1 MGSKN
6 ITGRSYVK
14 ADHDFW
20 ADMSFSVWEES
31 TSVENNTSRI
41 KYEFYASQR
50 TGFSFTGTTRNPA
63 GRVVVN
69 INGRDVDSANI
80 GLMSYGTGSCGKTGY
95 VNVPHNADGTKEM
108 SFSIRMDEVTGNY
121 SGDTWKYGSASV
133 SSTLWL
139 ASIPRASSISV
150 TSGSGT
156 KPGAGS
162 INLSI
167 SRASSSF
174 THTVIWEFSGLTGT
188 VGTGIGTSC
197 SFSVPLSFIEKHPS
211 SDNGIR
217 FVCKTYNNGTEIGSS
232 SCAAT
237 IGHYL
242 PSSISNY
249 TSNIICNG
257 TNTIDVTI
265 SRGHSSFV
273 HDVEWI
279 FGSHKYKKTNQG
291 TSSSYAPPTS
301 WLDAIPSA
309 NSGIG
314 SVVVTTYYK
323 TTKIGSVTSP
333 NFTLNVPDYTPT
345 LGSVTVDKIQPDS
358 MNTWDIFVQN
368 KSNAKFTFNNA
379 ATSYYATIKQYTI
392 EIDGVTISSDTNIV
406 RTKRLP
412 TAGTVNY
419 TAKIYDSRNRS
430 FSLTGSIEVQA
441 LVIPKLISE
450 DISRYNGTAKDDDGE
465 QLYFNVSF
473 SYESYNNLN
482 STTNKIYIRP
492 SVATDYTEYGTF
504 QNGTT
509 LIISDYT
516 FSMTESYDIK
526 IVVIDTLGNKL
537 EHIFNLSVSYA
548 IIDISNTGNGI
559 GLLTMSKMDGYIEL
573 GGKVY
578 AYDDI
583 IGKTSLKIN
592 SNQSTFIS
600 VSVKDSKTPMFESGS
615 MGNFMQTLTLTNDYA
630 SWFNNKALNT
640 SYIKLSQD
648 GSDSSITVGNSSS
661 FSELSPTKLQTGYI
675 IADSCDSENGAILS
689 TNADNE
695 GWKCVRLYRNG
706 YKVLYGI
713 SAGHNPAIE
722 KYTPTGTTWE
732 SRLELKHDCLQYY
745 TVANPSNPNNKV
757 RLDVTVADADN
768 HGGIRI
774 GQHTN
779 YLKWLRNSE
788 EIQVRNDADNAYS
801 KITASA
807 FVNGSKK
814 KFKENIEDVNDD
826 IINNIVM
833 DNDIKKYNLISEREE
848 IERIEQEAEE
858 QGIILDLDQLR
869 INEKAGLILEDLTD
883 EAKQMLNPERTEGI
897 DIYAMISL
905 LWRHNQIQQN
915 KIDCLEAKLDMLSYQ
930 INNI

>member
-6 ITGRSYVK
+6 ISGRSYVK

-69 INGRDVDSANI
+69 INGSDVDSANI
-80 GLMSYGTGSCGKTGY
+80 GFISYGTGSCGKTGY

-121 SGDTWKYGSASV
+121 SGDTWKYGAASV

-139 ASIPRASSISV
+139 ATIPRASSISV

-174 THTVIWEFSGLTGT
+174 THTVTWEFCGSTGT

-197 SFSVPLSFIEKHPS
+197 SFSVPLDFIEKMPS

-257 TNTIDVTI
+257 TNAIDVTI

-301 WLDAIPSA
+301 WLDVISSA

-358 MNTWDIFVQN
+358 MSTWDIFVQN

-379 ATSYYATIKQYTI
+379 TSSYYATIKLYSI
-392 EIDGVTISSDTNIV
+392 EIDGMTISSDTNIV

-412 TAGTVNY
+412 TAGTIKY
-419 TAKIYDSRNRS
+419 TAKIYDSRNRYV
-430 FSLTGSIEVQA
+430 SLTGSIEVQA
-441 LVIPKLISE
+441 LVIPKLVSE

-492 SVATDYTEYGTF
+492 SVATNFTEYGTF

-516 FSMTESYDIK
+516 FSMIESYDIK

-559 GLLTMSKMDGYIEL
+559 GLLTMSKIEGSIEL
-573 GGKVY
+573 GGKLY
-578 AYDDI
+578 AYEDM
-583 IGKTSLKIN
+583 IGEKSIKIQPDKN
-592 SNQSTFIS
+592 SKI
-600 VSVKDSKTPMFESGS
+600 PMFESS
-615 MGNFMQTLTLTNDYA
+615 SIGNFMQSLILANDYT
-630 SWFNNKALNT
+630 SWSTGKSIGGT
-640 SYIKLSQD
+640 YIKLWQN
-648 GSDSSITVGNSSS
+648 GTVSSITVGNNSSNS
-661 FSELSPTKLQTGYI
+661 KLMPTNLQTGYVI
-675 IADSCDSENGAILS
+675 TNTSSRSDGAIIS
-689 TNADNE
+689 NNEDNTN
-695 GWKCVRLYRNG
+695 WTCFRLYRNQSQALFGINGGNPTIERWKPNENRFNTKIELLENDFQYISSNG
-706 YKVLYGI
+706 YAAVIKVND
-713 SAGHNPAIE
+713 S
-722 KYTPTGTTWE
+722 
-732 SRLELKHDCLQYY
+732 
-745 TVANPSNPNNKV
+745 
-757 RLDVTVADADN
+757 DN
-768 HGGIRI
+768 HGGIKI
-774 GQHTN
+774 GNSTA
-779 YLKWLRNSE
+779 YLKWLRNIE
-788 EIQVRNDADNAYS
+788 QIQVRNNADNAYVS
-801 KITASA
+801 IAA
-807 FVNGSKK
+807 GGFVNGSKK
-814 KFKENIEDVNDD
+814 KFKENIEDIDD
-826 IINNIVM
+826 TIINSIVM

-848 IERIEQEAEE
+848 VERIEKEAEDK
-858 QGIILDLDQLR
+858 GIILDPDQLR
-869 INEKAGLILEDLTD
+869 VSEKAGLMLEDLTV
-883 EAKQMLNPERTEGI
+883 EANNILHPERTEGI
-897 DIYAMISL
+897 DMYAMISL

-915 KIDCLEAKLDMLSYQ
+915 KIDCLEAKLDMITYQ
-930 INNI
+930 INNM

>member
-6 ITGRSYVK
+6 ISGRSYVK

-69 INGRDVDSANI
+69 INGSDVDSANI
-80 GLMSYGTGSCGKTGY
+80 GFISYGTGECYKQGY

-121 SGDTWKYGSASV
+121 SGDTWKYGAASV

-139 ASIPRASSISV
+139 ATIPRASSISV

-167 SRASSSF
+167 SRASSAF
-174 THTVIWEFSGLTGT
+174 THTVTWSYHDLTGT
-188 VGTGIGTSC
+188 VGTGIGTGATWD
-197 SFSVPLSFIEKHPS
+197 VPLSFIEKSPS
-211 SDNGIR
+211 ADSWIT
-217 FVCKTYNNGTEIGSS
+217 FVCKTYSNGTEIGSS
-232 SCAAT
+232 SCTAN

-257 TNTIDVTI
+257 TNAIDVTI

-273 HDVEWI
+273 HDVEWV

-301 WLDAIPSA
+301 WLDVISSA

-345 LGSVTVDKIQPDS
+345 LESVTVDKLQPDS
-358 MNTWDIFVQN
+358 MSTWGIFVQN

-379 ATSYYATIKQYTI
+379 TSSYYATIKLYSI
-392 EIDGVTISSDTNIV
+392 EIDGMTISSDTNIV
-406 RTKRLP
+406 QTKRLP
-412 TAGTVNY
+412 TAGTIKY
-419 TAKIYDSRNRS
+419 TAKIYDSRNRYV
-430 FSLTGSIEVQA
+430 SLTGSIEVQA
-441 LVIPKLISE
+441 LVIPKIVSE

-492 SVATDYTEYGTF
+492 SVATNFTEYGTF

-516 FSMTESYDIK
+516 FSMIESYDIK

-559 GLLTMSKMDGYIEL
+559 GLLTMSKIEGSIEL
-573 GGKVY
+573 GGNLY
-578 AYDDI
+578 AYEDI
-583 IGKTSLKIN
+583 IGEKSIKIQPDKN
-592 SNQSTFIS
+592 I
-600 VSVKDSKTPMFESGS
+600 KTPMFESS
-615 MGNFMQTLTLTNDYA
+615 SIGNFMQSLTLANDYT
-630 SWFNNKALNT
+630 SWSTGKSIGGT
-640 SYIKLSQD
+640 YIKLWQN
-648 GSDSSITVGNSSS
+648 GTVSSITVGNNSSNS
-661 FSELSPTKLQTGYI
+661 KLMPTNLQTGYVTTI
-675 IADSCDSENGAILS
+675 SSSRSDGAIIS
-689 TNADNE
+689 NNKDNKN
-695 GWKCVRLYRNG
+695 WTCFRLYRNG
-706 YKVLYGI
+706 SQALFGI
-713 SAGHNPAIE
+713 NDGNPTVEKWKPNANGFDTKIELLENDLQFISSKGYSAVIKIND
-722 KYTPTGTTWE
+722 
-732 SRLELKHDCLQYY
+732 S
-745 TVANPSNPNNKV
+745 
-757 RLDVTVADADN
+757 DN
-768 HGGIRI
+768 HGGIKI
-774 GQHTN
+774 GNSTA
-779 YLKWLRNSE
+779 YLKWLRNIE
-788 EIQVRNDADNAYS
+788 QIQVRNNADNAYVS
-801 KITASA
+801 IAA
-807 FVNGSKK
+807 GGFVNGSKK
-814 KFKENIEDVNDD
+814 KFKENIEDIDD
-826 IINNIVM
+826 AIINNIIM

-848 IERIEQEAEE
+848 VERIEKEAEDK
-858 QGIILDLDQLR
+858 GIILDPDQLR
-869 INEKAGLILEDLTD
+869 VSEKAGLMLEDLTV
-883 EAKQMLNPERTEGI
+883 EANNILHPERTEGI
-897 DIYAMISL
+897 DMYAMISL

-915 KIDCLEAKLDMLSYQ
+915 KINCLEAKLDMLSYQ
-930 INNI
+930 INIL

>member
-6 ITGRSYVK
+6 ISGRSYVK

-63 GRVVVN
+63 GRIVVN
-69 INGRDVDSANI
+69 INGKDVDSADI
-80 GLMSYGTGSCGKTGY
+80 GFISYGTGSCGKTGY

-121 SGDTWKYGSASV
+121 SGDTWKYGAASV

-139 ASIPRASSISV
+139 ATIPRASSISV

-174 THTVIWEFSGLTGT
+174 THTVTWEFSGLTGT

-197 SFSVPLSFIEKHPS
+197 SFSVPLSFIEKQPS

-237 IGHYL
+237 IGHYS

-279 FGSHKYKKTNQG
+279 FGSHKYKKTNQE

-301 WLDAIPSA
+301 WLDVISSA

-345 LGSVTVDKIQPDS
+345 LGSVTVDKIQPDG
-358 MNTWDIFVQN
+358 MNAWDIFVQN

-379 ATSYYATIKQYTI
+379 TSSYYATIKQYSI
-392 EIDGVTISSDTNIV
+392 EIDGMTISSDTNIV
-406 RTKRLP
+406 QTKRLP
-412 TAGTVNY
+412 TAGTIKY

-441 LVIPKLISE
+441 LVIPKLVSE

-473 SYESYNNLN
+473 SYETYNNLN

-492 SVATDYTEYGTF
+492 SVATNFTEYGTF

-516 FSMTESYDIK
+516 FSMIESYDIK

-559 GLLTMSKMDGYIEL
+559 GLLTMSKIEGSIEL
-573 GGKVY
+573 GGKLY
-578 AYDDI
+578 AYEDM
-583 IGKTSLKIN
+583 IGEKSIKIQPDKN
-592 SNQSTFIS
+592 SKI
-600 VSVKDSKTPMFESGS
+600 PMFESS
-615 MGNFMQTLTLTNDYA
+615 SIGNFMQSLTLANDYT
-630 SWFNNKALNT
+630 SWSTGKSIGGT
-640 SYIKLSQD
+640 YIKLWQN
-648 GSDSSITVGNSSS
+648 GTVSSITVGNNSSNS
-661 FSELSPTKLQTGYI
+661 KLMPTNLQTGYVMTNTSSRS
-675 IADSCDSENGAILS
+675 DGAIIS
-689 TNADNE
+689 NNKDNTN
-695 GWKCVRLYRNG
+695 WTCFRLYRNQSQA
-706 YKVLYGI
+706 LFGI
-713 SAGHNPAIE
+713 NDGNPTIE
-722 KYTPTGTTWE
+722 RWKPNETRFNTKIE
-732 SRLELKHDCLQYY
+732 LLENNLQYIS
-745 TVANPSNPNNKV
+745 SNGYAAVIKV
-757 RLDVTVADADN
+757 NDSDN
-768 HGGIRI
+768 HGGIKI
-774 GQHTN
+774 GNSTA
-779 YLKWLRNSE
+779 YLKWLRNIE
-788 EIQVRNDADNAYS
+788 QIQVRNNADNAYVS
-801 KITASA
+801 IAA
-807 FVNGSKK
+807 GGFVNGSKK
-814 KFKENIEDVNDD
+814 KFKENIEDIDD
-826 IINNIVM
+826 AIINNIVM

-848 IERIEQEAEE
+848 IERIEKEAEDK
-858 QGIILDLDQLR
+858 GIILDPDQLR
-869 INEKAGLILEDLTD
+869 VSEKAGLMLEDLTV
-883 EAKQMLNPERTEGI
+883 EANNILHPERTEGI
-897 DIYAMISL
+897 DMYAMISL

-930 INNI
+930 INNL

>member
-6 ITGRSYVK
+6 ISGRSYVK

-69 INGRDVDSANI
+69 INGSDVDSANI
-80 GLMSYGTGSCGKTGY
+80 GFISYGTGECYKQGY
-95 VNVPHNADGTKEM
+95 VTVPHNSDGTKEM

-121 SGDTWKYGSASV
+121 SGDTWKYGAASV

-139 ASIPRASSISV
+139 ATIPRASSISV

-167 SRASSSF
+167 SRASSAF
-174 THTVIWEFSGLTGT
+174 THTVTWSYHDLTGT
-188 VGTGIGTSC
+188 VGTGIGTSATWD
-197 SFSVPLSFIEKHPS
+197 VPLSFIEKSPS
-211 SDNGIR
+211 ADSWIT
-217 FVCKTYNNGTEIGSS
+217 FVCKTYSNGTEIGSS
-232 SCAAT
+232 SCTAN

-257 TNTIDVTI
+257 TNAIDVTI

-273 HDVEWI
+273 HDVEWV

-301 WLDAIPSA
+301 WLDVISSA

-345 LGSVTVDKIQPDS
+345 LESVTVDKLQPDS
-358 MNTWDIFVQN
+358 MSTWGIFVQN

-379 ATSYYATIKQYTI
+379 TSSYYATIKLYSI
-392 EIDGVTISSDTNIV
+392 EIDGMTISSDTNIV
-406 RTKRLP
+406 QTKRLP
-412 TAGTVNY
+412 TAGTIKY
-419 TAKIYDSRNRS
+419 TAKIYDSRNRYV
-430 FSLTGSIEVQA
+430 SLTGSIEVQA
-441 LVIPKLISE
+441 LVIPKLVSE

-492 SVATDYTEYGTF
+492 SVATNFTEYGTF

-516 FSMTESYDIK
+516 FSMIESYDIK

-559 GLLTMSKMDGYIEL
+559 GLLTMSKIDGSIEL
-573 GGKVY
+573 GGKLY
-578 AYDDI
+578 AYEDI
-583 IGKTSLKIN
+583 IGETSIKIQPDKN
-592 SNQSTFIS
+592 I
-600 VSVKDSKTPMFESGS
+600 KMPMFESS
-615 MGNFMQTLTLTNDYA
+615 SIGNFMQSLTLANDYT
-630 SWFNNKALNT
+630 SWSTGKSIGGT
-640 SYIKLSQD
+640 YIKLWQN
-648 GSDSSITVGNSSS
+648 GTVSSITVGNNSSNS
-661 FSELSPTKLQTGYI
+661 KLMPTNLQTGYVMTNTSSRS
-675 IADSCDSENGAILS
+675 DGAIIS
-689 TNADNE
+689 NNKDNKN
-695 GWKCVRLYRNG
+695 WTCFRLYRNG
-706 YKVLYGI
+706 SQALFGI
-713 SAGHNPAIE
+713 NEGNPTVEKWKPNANGFDTKIELLENDLQFISSKGYSAVIKIND
-722 KYTPTGTTWE
+722 
-732 SRLELKHDCLQYY
+732 S
-745 TVANPSNPNNKV
+745 
-757 RLDVTVADADN
+757 DN
-768 HGGIRI
+768 HGGIKI
-774 GQHTN
+774 GNSTA
-779 YLKWLRNSE
+779 YLKWLRNIE
-788 EIQVRNDADNAYS
+788 QIQVRNNADNAYVS
-801 KITASA
+801 IAA
-807 FVNGSKK
+807 GGFVNGSKK
-814 KFKENIEDVNDD
+814 KFKENIEDIDD
-826 IINNIVM
+826 AIINNIVM

-848 IERIEQEAEE
+848 VERIEKEAEDK
-858 QGIILDLDQLR
+858 GIILDPDQLKVS
-869 INEKAGLILEDLTD
+869 EKAGLMLEDLTV
-883 EAKQMLNPERTEGI
+883 EANNILHPERTEGI
-897 DIYAMISL
+897 DMYAMISL

-930 INNI
+930 INNL

>member
-6 ITGRSYVK
+6 ISGRSYVK

-69 INGRDVDSANI
+69 INGKDVDSADI
-80 GLMSYGTGSCGKTGY
+80 GFISYGTGSCGKTGY

-121 SGDTWKYGSASV
+121 SGDTWKYGAASV

-139 ASIPRASSISV
+139 ATIPRASSISV

-174 THTVIWEFSGLTGT
+174 THTVTWEFCGSTGT

-197 SFSVPLSFIEKHPS
+197 SFSVPLDFIEKMPS

-257 TNTIDVTI
+257 TNTIDITI

-273 HDVEWI
+273 HDVEWV

-301 WLDAIPSA
+301 WLDVISSA

-345 LGSVTVDKIQPDS
+345 LESITVDKLQPDS
-358 MNTWDIFVQN
+358 MSTWDIFVQN

-379 ATSYYATIKQYTI
+379 ASSYYATIKQYSI
-392 EIDGVTISSDTNIV
+392 EIDGMTISSDTNIV
-406 RTKRLP
+406 QTKRLP
-412 TAGTVNY
+412 TAGTIKY
-419 TAKIYDSRNRS
+419 TAKIYDSRNRYV
-430 FSLTGSIEVQA
+430 SLTGSIEVRA
-441 LVIPKLISE
+441 LVIPKLVSE

-482 STTNKIYIRP
+482 STINKIYIRP
-492 SVATDYTEYGTF
+492 SVATNFTEYGTF

-516 FSMTESYDIK
+516 FSMIESYDIK

-559 GLLTMSKMDGYIEL
+559 GLLTMSKIEGSIEL
-573 GGKVY
+573 GGKLY
-578 AYDDI
+578 AYEDI
-583 IGKTSLKIN
+583 IGETSIKIQPDKN
-592 SNQSTFIS
+592 I
-600 VSVKDSKTPMFESGS
+600 KMPMFESS
-615 MGNFMQTLTLTNDYA
+615 SIGNFMQSLTLANDYA
-630 SWFNNKALNT
+630 SWSTGKSIGGT
-640 SYIKLSQD
+640 YIKLWQN
-648 GSDSSITVGNSSS
+648 GTVSSITVGNNSSNS
-661 FSELSPTKLQTGYI
+661 KLMPTNLQTGYVMTNTSSRS
-675 IADSCDSENGAILS
+675 DGAIIS
-689 TNADNE
+689 NNKDNTN
-695 GWKCVRLYRNG
+695 WTCFRLYRNG
-706 YKVLYGI
+706 SQALFGI
-713 SAGHNPAIE
+713 NDGNPTIE
-722 KYTPTGTTWE
+722 RWKPNENRFNTKIE
-732 SRLELKHDCLQYY
+732 LLENNLQYIS
-745 TVANPSNPNNKV
+745 SNGYAAVIKV
-757 RLDVTVADADN
+757 NDSDN
-768 HGGIRI
+768 HGGIKI
-774 GQHTN
+774 GNSTA
-779 YLKWLRNSE
+779 YLKWLRNIE
-788 EIQVRNDADNAYS
+788 QIQVRNNADNAYVS
-801 KITASA
+801 IAA
-807 FVNGSKK
+807 GGFVNGSKK
-814 KFKENIEDVNDD
+814 KFKENIEDIDD
-826 IINNIVM
+826 TIINNIVM

-848 IERIEQEAEE
+848 VERIEKEAEDK
-858 QGIILDLDQLR
+858 GIILDPDQLR
-869 INEKAGLILEDLTD
+869 VSEKAGLMLEDLTV
-883 EAKQMLNPERTEGI
+883 EANNILHPERTEGI
-897 DIYAMISL
+897 DMYAMISL

-930 INNI
+930 INNL

>member
-6 ITGRSYVK
+6 ISGRSYVK

-20 ADMSFSVWEES
+20 ADLSFSVYEES
-31 TSVENNTSRI
+31 TSTENNTSRV
-41 KYEFYASQR
+41 KYEFYACQR

-69 INGRDVDSANI
+69 INGSDVDSANI
-80 GLMSYGTGSCGKTGY
+80 GLINYGTGECYKQGY
-95 VNVPHNADGTKEM
+95 VTVPHNSDGTKEM
-108 SFSIRMDEVTGNY
+108 SFSIRMDEVAGNF
-121 SGDTWKYGSASV
+121 SGDTWKYGATSV

-156 KPGAGS
+156 KPGGGS
-162 INLSI
+162 IKLSI
-167 SRASSSF
+167 SRASSAF
-174 THTVIWEFSGLTGT
+174 THTVTWSYHDLTGT
-188 VGTGIGTSC
+188 VGTGIGTSATWD
-197 SFSVPLSFIEKHPS
+197 VPLSFIEKSPS
-211 SDNGIR
+211 ADTWMT
-217 FVCKTYNNGTEIGSS
+217 FVCKTYSNGTEIGSS
-232 SCAAT
+232 SCTAN
-237 IGHYL
+237 IGHYQ

-273 HDVEWI
+273 HDVEWV

-379 ATSYYATIKQYTI
+379 ATSYYATIKLYSI
-392 EIDGVTISSDTNIV
+392 EIDGMTISSDTNIV
-406 RTKRLP
+406 QTKRLP
-412 TAGTVNY
+412 TAGTIKY
-419 TAKIYDSRNRS
+419 TAKIYDSRNRYV
-430 FSLTGSIEVQA
+430 SLTGSIEVQA
-441 LVIPKLISE
+441 LVIPKLVSE

-492 SVATDYTEYGTF
+492 SVATNFTEYGTF

-516 FSMTESYDIK
+516 FSMIESYDIK
-526 IVVIDTLGNKL
+526 IVIIDTLGNKL

-559 GLLTMSKMDGYIEL
+559 GLLTMSKIEGSIEL
-573 GGKVY
+573 GGKLY
-578 AYDDI
+578 AYEDM
-583 IGKTSLKIN
+583 IGEKSIKIQPDKN
-592 SNQSTFIS
+592 SKI
-600 VSVKDSKTPMFESGS
+600 PMFESS
-615 MGNFMQTLTLTNDYA
+615 SIGNFMQSLTLANDYT
-630 SWFNNKALNT
+630 SWSTGKSIGGT
-640 SYIKLSQD
+640 YIKLWQN
-648 GSDSSITVGNSSS
+648 GTVSSITVGNNSSNS
-661 FSELSPTKLQTGYI
+661 KLMPTNLQTGYVTTI
-675 IADSCDSENGAILS
+675 SSSRSDGAIIS
-689 TNADNE
+689 NNKDNKN
-695 GWKCVRLYRNG
+695 WTCFRLYRNG
-706 YKVLYGI
+706 SQALFGI
-713 SAGHNPAIE
+713 NEGNPTIE
-722 KYTPTGTTWE
+722 KWKPNENHFNTKIE
-732 SRLELKHDCLQYY
+732 LLENDFQYISSKGY
-745 TVANPSNPNNKV
+745 AAVIKV
-757 RLDVTVADADN
+757 NDSDN
-768 HGGIRI
+768 HGGIKI
-774 GQHTN
+774 GNSTA
-779 YLKWLRNSE
+779 YLKWLRNIE
-788 EIQVRNDADNAYS
+788 QIQVRNNADNAYVS
-801 KITASA
+801 IAA
-807 FVNGSKK
+807 GGFVNGSKK
-814 KFKENIEDVNDD
+814 KFKENIEDIDD
-826 IINNIVM
+826 AIINNIVM

-848 IERIEQEAEE
+848 VERIEKEAEDK
-858 QGIILDLDQLR
+858 GIILDPDQLR
-869 INEKAGLILEDLTD
+869 VSEKAGLMLEDLTV
-883 EAKQMLNPERTEGI
+883 EANNILHPERTEGI
-897 DIYAMISL
+897 DMYAMISL

-915 KIDCLEAKLDMLSYQ
+915 KINCLEAKLDMLSYQ
-930 INNI
+930 INNM

>member
-6 ITGRSYVK
+6 ISGRSYVK

-63 GRVVVN
+63 GRIVVN
-69 INGRDVDSANI
+69 INGKDVDSADI
-80 GLMSYGTGSCGKTGY
+80 GFISYGTGSCGKTGY

-121 SGDTWKYGSASV
+121 SGDTWKYGAASV

-139 ASIPRASSISV
+139 ATIPRASSISV

-174 THTVIWEFSGLTGT
+174 THTVTWEFSGLTGT

-197 SFSVPLSFIEKHPS
+197 SFSVPLSFIEKQPS

-237 IGHYL
+237 IGHYS

-279 FGSHKYKKTNQG
+279 FGSHKYKKTNQE

-301 WLDAIPSA
+301 WLDVISSA

-345 LGSVTVDKIQPDS
+345 LGSVTVDKIQPDG
-358 MNTWDIFVQN
+358 MNAWDIFVQN

-379 ATSYYATIKQYTI
+379 TSSYYATIKQYSI
-392 EIDGVTISSDTNIV
+392 EIDGMTISSDTNIV
-406 RTKRLP
+406 QTKRLP
-412 TAGTVNY
+412 TAGTIKY

-441 LVIPKLISE
+441 LVIPKLVSE

-473 SYESYNNLN
+473 SYETYNNLN

-492 SVATDYTEYGTF
+492 SVATNFTEYGTF

-516 FSMTESYDIK
+516 FSMIESYDIK

-559 GLLTMSKMDGYIEL
+559 GLLTMSKIEGSIEL
-573 GGKVY
+573 GGNLY
-578 AYDDI
+578 AYEDI
-583 IGKTSLKIN
+583 IGEKSIKIQPDKN
-592 SNQSTFIS
+592 SKI
-600 VSVKDSKTPMFESGS
+600 PMFESS
-615 MGNFMQTLTLTNDYA
+615 SIGNFMQSLTLANDYT
-630 SWFNNKALNT
+630 SWSTGKSIGGT
-640 SYIKLSQD
+640 YIKLWQN
-648 GSDSSITVGNSSS
+648 GTVSSITVGNNSSNS
-661 FSELSPTKLQTGYI
+661 KLMPTNLQTGYVMTNTSSRS
-675 IADSCDSENGAILS
+675 DGAIIS
-689 TNADNE
+689 NNKDNTN
-695 GWKCVRLYRNG
+695 WTCFRLYRNG
-706 YKVLYGI
+706 AQALFGINDGNPTIERWKPNETRFNTKIELLENNFQYISSNGYAAVIKVND
-713 SAGHNPAIE
+713 S
-722 KYTPTGTTWE
+722 
-732 SRLELKHDCLQYY
+732 
-745 TVANPSNPNNKV
+745 
-757 RLDVTVADADN
+757 DN
-768 HGGIRI
+768 HGGIKI
-774 GQHTN
+774 GNSTA
-779 YLKWLRNSE
+779 YLKWLRNIE
-788 EIQVRNDADNAYS
+788 QIQVRNNADNAYVS
-801 KITASA
+801 IAA
-807 FVNGSKK
+807 GGFVNGSKK
-814 KFKENIEDVNDD
+814 KFKENIEDIDD
-826 IINNIVM
+826 AIINNIVM

-848 IERIEQEAEE
+848 IERIEKEAEE
-858 QGIILDLDQLR
+858 QGIILDPDQLR
-869 INEKAGLILEDLTD
+869 VSEKAGLMLEDLTV
-883 EAKQMLNPERTEGI
+883 EANNILHPERTEGI
-897 DIYAMISL
+897 DMYAMISL
-905 LWRHNQIQQN
+905 LWRHNQLQQN
-915 KIDCLEAKLDMLSYQ
+915 KIDCLEAKLDMITYQ
-930 INNI
+930 INNL

>member
-6 ITGRSYVK
+6 ISGRSYVK

-41 KYEFYASQR
+41 KYEFYACQR

-69 INGRDVDSANI
+69 INGSDVDSANI
-80 GLMSYGTGSCGKTGY
+80 GLISYGTGDCYKQGY
-95 VNVPHNADGTKEM
+95 VDVPHNADGTKEM

-121 SGDTWKYGSASV
+121 SGDTWKYGAASV

-139 ASIPRASSISV
+139 ATIPRASSISV

-156 KPGAGS
+156 KPGGGS

-167 SRASSSF
+167 SRASSAF
-174 THTVIWEFSGLTGT
+174 THTVTWSYHDLTGT
-188 VGTGIGTSC
+188 VGTGIGTSVTWD
-197 SFSVPLSFIEKHPS
+197 VPLNFIEKSPS
-211 SDNGIR
+211 ADSWIT
-217 FVCKTYNNGTEIGSS
+217 FICKTYSNGTEIGSS
-232 SCAAT
+232 SCTAN

-301 WLDAIPSA
+301 WLDVISSA

-345 LGSVTVDKIQPDS
+345 LESVTVDKIQPDS
-358 MNTWDIFVQN
+358 MSTWDIFVQN
-368 KSNAKFTFNNA
+368 KSNVKFTFNNA
-379 ATSYYATIKQYTI
+379 ASSYYATIKQYTI
-392 EIDGVTISSDTNIV
+392 EIDGMTISSDTNIV

-412 TAGTVNY
+412 TAGTITY
-419 TAKIYDSRNRS
+419 TAIIYDSRNRS

-441 LVIPKLISE
+441 LVIPKLVSE

-473 SYESYNNLN
+473 SYETYNNLN

-516 FSMTESYDIK
+516 FSMIESYDIK

-559 GLLTMSKMDGYIEL
+559 GLLTMSKIDGSIEL
-573 GGKVY
+573 GGKLY
-578 AYDDI
+578 AYEDI
-583 IGKTSLKIN
+583 IGETSIKIQPDKN
-592 SNQSTFIS
+592 SKI
-600 VSVKDSKTPMFESGS
+600 PMFESS
-615 MGNFMQTLTLTNDYA
+615 SIGNFMQTLIISNDYA
-630 SWFNNKALNT
+630 NWNSNKAPTT
-640 SYIKLSQD
+640 SYIKLFQD
-648 GSDSSITVGNSSS
+648 GSNAFISVNKSDGSTGSV
-661 FSELSPTKLQTGYI
+661 LSDARLYTGYVMTNTSSRS
-675 IADSCDSENGAILS
+675 DGAIIS
-689 TNADNE
+689 NNKDNTN
-695 GWKCVRLYRNG
+695 WTCFRLYRNEYQALFGINGGNPTIERWKPNTNGFNTKIELLENDFQYISSNG
-706 YKVLYGI
+706 YAAVIKVND
-713 SAGHNPAIE
+713 S
-722 KYTPTGTTWE
+722 
-732 SRLELKHDCLQYY
+732 
-745 TVANPSNPNNKV
+745 
-757 RLDVTVADADN
+757 DN
-768 HGGIRI
+768 HGGIKI
-774 GQHTN
+774 GNSTA
-779 YLKWLRNSE
+779 YLKWLRNIE
-788 EIQVRNDADNAYS
+788 QIQVRNNADNAYVS
-801 KITASA
+801 IAA
-807 FVNGSKK
+807 GGFVNGSKK
-814 KFKENIEDVNDD
+814 KFKENIEDIDD
-826 IINNIVM
+826 AIINNIVM

-848 IERIEQEAEE
+848 VERIEKEAEDK
-858 QGIILDLDQLR
+858 GIILDPDQLR
-869 INEKAGLILEDLTD
+869 VSEKAGLMLEDLTV
-883 EAKQMLNPERTEGI
+883 EANNILHPERTEGI
-897 DIYAMISL
+897 DMYAMISL

-915 KIDCLEAKLDMLSYQ
+915 KIDCLEAKLDMISYQ
-930 INNI
+930 INNM

>member
-6 ITGRSYVK
+6 ISGRSYVK

-20 ADMSFSVWEES
+20 ADLSFSVYEES
-31 TSVENNTSRI
+31 TSTENNTSRV
-41 KYEFYASQR
+41 KYEFYACQR

-69 INGRDVDSANI
+69 INGSDVDSANI
-80 GLMSYGTGSCGKTGY
+80 GFISYGTGSCGKTGY

-121 SGDTWKYGSASV
+121 SGDTWKYGAASV

-139 ASIPRASSISV
+139 ATIPRASSISV

-174 THTVIWEFSGLTGT
+174 THTVTWEFCGSTGT

-197 SFSVPLSFIEKHPS
+197 SFSVPLDFIEKMPS

-257 TNTIDVTI
+257 TNAIDVTI

-301 WLDAIPSA
+301 WLDVISSA

-358 MNTWDIFVQN
+358 MSTWDIFVQN

-379 ATSYYATIKQYTI
+379 TSSYYATIKLYSI
-392 EIDGVTISSDTNIV
+392 EIDGMTISSDTNIV

-412 TAGTVNY
+412 TAGTIKY
-419 TAKIYDSRNRS
+419 TAKIYDSRNRYV
-430 FSLTGSIEVQA
+430 SLTGSIEVQA
-441 LVIPKLISE
+441 LVIPKLVSE

-492 SVATDYTEYGTF
+492 SVATNFTEYGTF

-516 FSMTESYDIK
+516 FSMIESYDIK

-559 GLLTMSKMDGYIEL
+559 GLLTMSKIEGSIEL
-573 GGKVY
+573 GGKLY
-578 AYDDI
+578 AYEDM
-583 IGKTSLKIN
+583 IGEKSIKIQPDKN
-592 SNQSTFIS
+592 SKI
-600 VSVKDSKTPMFESGS
+600 PMFESS
-615 MGNFMQTLTLTNDYA
+615 SIGNFMQSLILANDYT
-630 SWFNNKALNT
+630 SWSTGKSIGGT
-640 SYIKLSQD
+640 YIKLWQN
-648 GSDSSITVGNSSS
+648 GTVSSITVGNNSSNS
-661 FSELSPTKLQTGYI
+661 KLMPTNLQTGYVI
-675 IADSCDSENGAILS
+675 TNTSSRSDGAIIS
-689 TNADNE
+689 NNEDNTN
-695 GWKCVRLYRNG
+695 WTCFRLYRNQSQALFGINGGNPTIERWKPNENRFNTKIELLENDFQYISSNG
-706 YKVLYGI
+706 YAAVIKVND
-713 SAGHNPAIE
+713 S
-722 KYTPTGTTWE
+722 
-732 SRLELKHDCLQYY
+732 
-745 TVANPSNPNNKV
+745 
-757 RLDVTVADADN
+757 DN
-768 HGGIRI
+768 HGGIKI
-774 GQHTN
+774 GNSTA
-779 YLKWLRNSE
+779 YLKWLRNIE
-788 EIQVRNDADNAYS
+788 QIQVRNNADNAYVS
-801 KITASA
+801 IAA
-807 FVNGSKK
+807 GGFVNGSKK
-814 KFKENIEDVNDD
+814 KFKENIEDIDD
-826 IINNIVM
+826 TIINSIVM

-848 IERIEQEAEE
+848 VERIEKEAEDK
-858 QGIILDLDQLR
+858 GIILDPDQLR
-869 INEKAGLILEDLTD
+869 VSEKAGLMLEDLTV
-883 EAKQMLNPERTEGI
+883 EANNILHPERTEGI
-897 DIYAMISL
+897 DMYAMISL

-930 INNI
+930 INNL

>member
-6 ITGRSYVK
+6 ISGRSYVK

-50 TGFSFTGTTRNPA
+50 TGFSYTGTTRNPA

-69 INGRDVDSANI
+69 INGKDVDSANI
-80 GLMSYGTGSCGKTGY
+80 GFISYGTGDCYKQGY
-95 VNVPHNADGTKEM
+95 VTVPHNSDGTKEM

-121 SGDTWKYGSASV
+121 AGDTWKYGAASV
-133 SSTLWL
+133 SGTLWL

-156 KPGAGS
+156 KPGGGS
-162 INLSI
+162 IKLSI
-167 SRASSSF
+167 SRASSAF
-174 THTVIWEFSGLTGT
+174 THTVTWSYHDLTGT
-188 VGTGIGTSC
+188 VGTGIGTSATWD
-197 SFSVPLSFIEKHPS
+197 VPLSFIEKSPS
-211 SDNGIR
+211 ADSWIT
-217 FVCKTYNNGTEIGSS
+217 FICKTYSNGTEIGSS
-232 SCAAT
+232 SCTAN

-242 PSSISNY
+242 PSSITNY
-249 TSNIICNG
+249 TSNIICDG

-301 WLDAIPSA
+301 WLDAISSA

-345 LGSVTVDKIQPDS
+345 LESVTVDKLQPDS
-358 MNTWDIFVQN
+358 MSTWDIFVQN

-379 ATSYYATIKQYTI
+379 TSSYYATIKQYTI
-392 EIDGVTISSDTNIV
+392 EIDGMTISSDTNIV

-412 TAGTVNY
+412 TAGTITY
-419 TAKIYDSRNRS
+419 TAIIYDSRNRS

-441 LVIPKLISE
+441 LVIPKLVSE

-473 SYESYNNLN
+473 SYETYNNLN

-516 FSMTESYDIK
+516 FSMIESYDIK

-559 GLLTMSKMDGYIEL
+559 GLLTMSKIEGSIEL
-573 GGKVY
+573 GGKLY
-578 AYDDI
+578 AYEDI
-583 IGKTSLKIN
+583 IGETSIKIQPNKN
-592 SNQSTFIS
+592 SKI
-600 VSVKDSKTPMFESGS
+600 PIFESS
-615 MGNFMQTLTLTNDYA
+615 SIGNFMQTLIITNDYTNWN
-630 SWFNNKALNT
+630 SDKAPTT
-640 SYIKLSQD
+640 SYIKLFQD
-648 GSDSSITVGNSSS
+648 GSNAFISVNKSDGSTGSV
-661 FSELSPTKLQTGYI
+661 LSDARLYTGYVMTNTSSRS
-675 IADSCDSENGAILS
+675 DGAIIS
-689 TNADNE
+689 NNKDNTN
-695 GWKCVRLYRNG
+695 WTCFRLYRNG
-706 YKVLYGI
+706 SQALFGI
-713 SAGHNPAIE
+713 NDGNPTIE
-722 KYTPTGTTWE
+722 RWKPNENRFNTKIE
-732 SRLELKHDCLQYY
+732 LLENNLQYIS
-745 TVANPSNPNNKV
+745 SNGYAAVIKV
-757 RLDVTVADADN
+757 NDSDN
-768 HGGIRI
+768 HGGIKI
-774 GQHTN
+774 GNSTA
-779 YLKWLRNSE
+779 YLKWLRNIE
-788 EIQVRNDADNAYS
+788 QIQVRNNADNAYVS
-801 KITASA
+801 IAA
-807 FVNGSKK
+807 GGFVNGSKK
-814 KFKENIEDVNDD
+814 KFKENIEDIDD
-826 IINNIVM
+826 AIINNIIM

-848 IERIEQEAEE
+848 VERIEKEAEDK
-858 QGIILDLDQLR
+858 GIILDPDQLR
-869 INEKAGLILEDLTD
+869 VSEKAGLMLEDLTV
-883 EAKQMLNPERTEGI
+883 EANNILHPERTEGI
-897 DIYAMISL
+897 DMYAMISL

-930 INNI
+930 INNLIIRKGISK

>member
-6 ITGRSYVK
+6 ISGRSYVK

-69 INGRDVDSANI
+69 INGSDVDSANI
-80 GLMSYGTGSCGKTGY
+80 GLISYGTGDCYKQGY

-121 SGDTWKYGSASV
+121 SGDTWKYGAASV

-139 ASIPRASSISV
+139 ATIPRASSISV

-156 KPGAGS
+156 KPGGGS

-167 SRASSSF
+167 SRASSAF
-174 THTVIWEFSGLTGT
+174 THTVTWSYHDLTGT
-188 VGTGIGTSC
+188 VGTGIGTGATWD
-197 SFSVPLSFIEKHPS
+197 VPLSFIEKSPS
-211 SDNGIR
+211 ADSWIT
-217 FVCKTYNNGTEIGSS
+217 FVCKTYSNGTEIGSS
-232 SCAAT
+232 SCTAT

-242 PSSISNY
+242 PSSITNY
-249 TSNIICNG
+249 TSNIICDG

-265 SRGHSSFV
+265 SRGHSSFI
-273 HDVEWI
+273 HDVEWV

-301 WLDAIPSA
+301 WLDVISSA

-345 LGSVTVDKIQPDS
+345 LGSVTVDKLQPDS
-358 MNTWDIFVQN
+358 MSTWDIFVQN

-379 ATSYYATIKQYTI
+379 KTSYYATIKQYSI
-392 EIDGVTISSDTNIV
+392 EIDGVTLSSDTNIV
-406 RTKRLP
+406 QTKRLP
-412 TAGTVNY
+412 KAGTIKY
-419 TAKIYDSRNRS
+419 TAKIYDSRNRYV
-430 FSLTGSIEVQA
+430 SLTGSIEVQA
-441 LVIPKLISE
+441 LVIPKLVSE

-492 SVATDYTEYGTF
+492 SVATNFTEYGTF

-516 FSMTESYDIK
+516 FSMIESYDIK

-559 GLLTMSKMDGYIEL
+559 GLLTMSKIDGSIEL
-573 GGKVY
+573 GGKLY
-578 AYDDI
+578 AYEDI
-583 IGKTSLKIN
+583 IGETSIKIQPDKN
-592 SNQSTFIS
+592 I
-600 VSVKDSKTPMFESGS
+600 KMPMFESS
-615 MGNFMQTLTLTNDYA
+615 SIGNFMQSLTLANDYT
-630 SWFNNKALNT
+630 SWSTGKSIGGT
-640 SYIKLSQD
+640 YIKLWQN
-648 GSDSSITVGNSSS
+648 GTVSSITVGNNSSNS
-661 FSELSPTKLQTGYI
+661 KLMPTNLQTGYVTTI
-675 IADSCDSENGAILS
+675 SSSRSDGAIIS
-689 TNADNE
+689 NNKDNKN
-695 GWKCVRLYRNG
+695 WTCFRLYRNG
-706 YKVLYGI
+706 SQALFGI
-713 SAGHNPAIE
+713 NEGNPTVEKWKPNANSFDTKIELLENNLQFISSKGYSAIININD
-722 KYTPTGTTWE
+722 
-732 SRLELKHDCLQYY
+732 S
-745 TVANPSNPNNKV
+745 
-757 RLDVTVADADN
+757 DN
-768 HGGIRI
+768 HGGIKI
-774 GQHTN
+774 GNSTA
-779 YLKWLRNSE
+779 YLKWLRNIE
-788 EIQVRNDADNAYS
+788 QIQVRNNADNAYVS
-801 KITASA
+801 IAA
-807 FVNGSKK
+807 GGFVNGSKK
-814 KFKENIEDVNDD
+814 KFKENIEDIDD
-826 IINNIVM
+826 AIINNIVM

-848 IERIEQEAEE
+848 VERIEKEAEDK
-858 QGIILDLDQLR
+858 GIILDPDQLR
-869 INEKAGLILEDLTD
+869 VSEKAGLMLEDLTV
-883 EAKQMLNPERTEGI
+883 EANNILHPERTEGI
-897 DIYAMISL
+897 DMYAMISL

-915 KIDCLEAKLDMLSYQ
+915 KINCLEAKLDMLSYQ
-930 INNI
+930 INNL

>member
-6 ITGRSYVK
+6 ISGRSYVK

-69 INGRDVDSANI
+69 INGSDVDSANI
-80 GLMSYGTGSCGKTGY
+80 GFISYGTGSCGKTGY

-121 SGDTWKYGSASV
+121 SGDTWKYGAASV

-139 ASIPRASSISV
+139 ATIPRASSISV

-174 THTVIWEFSGLTGT
+174 THTVTWEFCGSTGT

-197 SFSVPLSFIEKHPS
+197 SFSVPLDFIEKMPS

-249 TSNIICNG
+249 TSNVICNG

-273 HDVEWI
+273 HDVEWV

-301 WLDAIPSA
+301 WLDVISSA

-358 MNTWDIFVQN
+358 MSTWDIFVQN

-379 ATSYYATIKQYTI
+379 TSSYYATIKLYSI
-392 EIDGVTISSDTNIV
+392 EIDGMTISSDTNIV

-412 TAGTVNY
+412 TAGTIKY
-419 TAKIYDSRNRS
+419 TAKIYDSRNRYV
-430 FSLTGSIEVQA
+430 SLTGSIEVQA
-441 LVIPKLISE
+441 LVIPKLVSE

-492 SVATDYTEYGTF
+492 SVATNFTEYGTF

-516 FSMTESYDIK
+516 FSMIESYDIK

-559 GLLTMSKMDGYIEL
+559 GLLTMSKIEGSIEL
-573 GGKVY
+573 GGKLY
-578 AYDDI
+578 AYEDM
-583 IGKTSLKIN
+583 IGEKSIKIQPDKN
-592 SNQSTFIS
+592 SKI
-600 VSVKDSKTPMFESGS
+600 PMFESS
-615 MGNFMQTLTLTNDYA
+615 SIGNFMQSLTLANDYT
-630 SWFNNKALNT
+630 SWSTGKSIGGT
-640 SYIKLSQD
+640 YIKLWQN
-648 GSDSSITVGNSSS
+648 GTVSSITVGNNSSNS
-661 FSELSPTKLQTGYI
+661 KLMPTNLQTGYVI
-675 IADSCDSENGAILS
+675 TNTSSRSDGAIIS
-689 TNADNE
+689 NNEDNTN
-695 GWKCVRLYRNG
+695 WTCFRLYRNQSQA
-706 YKVLYGI
+706 LFGI
-713 SAGHNPAIE
+713 NGGNPTIE
-722 KYTPTGTTWE
+722 RWKPNENRFNTKIE
-732 SRLELKHDCLQYY
+732 LLENNLQYIS
-745 TVANPSNPNNKV
+745 SNGYAAVIKV
-757 RLDVTVADADN
+757 NDSDN
-768 HGGIRI
+768 HGGIKI
-774 GQHTN
+774 GNSTA
-779 YLKWLRNSE
+779 YLKWLRNIE
-788 EIQVRNDADNAYS
+788 QIQVRNNADNAYVS
-801 KITASA
+801 IAA
-807 FVNGSKK
+807 GGFVNGSKK
-814 KFKENIEDVNDD
+814 KFKENIEDIDD
-826 IINNIVM
+826 TIINSIVM

-848 IERIEQEAEE
+848 VERIEKEAEDK
-858 QGIILDLDQLR
+858 GIILDPDQLR
-869 INEKAGLILEDLTD
+869 VSEKAGLMLEDLTV
-883 EAKQMLNPERTEGI
+883 EANNILHPERTEGI
-897 DIYAMISL
+897 DMYAMISL

-930 INNI
+930 INNL

>member
-6 ITGRSYVK
+6 ISGRSYVK

-69 INGRDVDSANI
+69 INGSDVDSANI
-80 GLMSYGTGSCGKTGY
+80 GFISYGTGECYKQGY

-121 SGDTWKYGSASV
+121 SGDTWKYGAASV

-139 ASIPRASSISV
+139 ATIPRASSISV

-167 SRASSSF
+167 SRASSAF
-174 THTVIWEFSGLTGT
+174 THTVTWSYHDLTGT
-188 VGTGIGTSC
+188 VGTGIGTGATWD
-197 SFSVPLSFIEKHPS
+197 VPLSFIEKSPS
-211 SDNGIR
+211 ADSWIT
-217 FVCKTYNNGTEIGSS
+217 FVCKTYSNGTEIGSS
-232 SCAAT
+232 SCTAN

-257 TNTIDVTI
+257 TNAIDVTI

-273 HDVEWI
+273 HDVEWV

-301 WLDAIPSA
+301 WLDVISSA

-333 NFTLNVPDYTPT
+333 NFTLNVPNYTPT
-345 LGSVTVDKIQPDS
+345 LESVTVDKIQPDS

-379 ATSYYATIKQYTI
+379 KTSYYATIKQYSI
-392 EIDGVTISSDTNIV
+392 EIDGVTLSSDTNIV
-406 RTKRLP
+406 QTKRLP
-412 TAGTVNY
+412 TAGTIKY
-419 TAKIYDSRNRS
+419 TAKIYDSRNRYV
-430 FSLTGSIEVQA
+430 SLTGSIEVQA
-441 LVIPKLISE
+441 LVIPKIVSE

-492 SVATDYTEYGTF
+492 SVATNFTEYGTF

-516 FSMTESYDIK
+516 FSMIESYDIK

-559 GLLTMSKMDGYIEL
+559 GLLTMSKIDGSIEL
-573 GGKVY
+573 GGKLY
-578 AYDDI
+578 AYEDI
-583 IGKTSLKIN
+583 IGETSIKIQPDKN
-592 SNQSTFIS
+592 SKI
-600 VSVKDSKTPMFESGS
+600 PMFESS
-615 MGNFMQTLTLTNDYA
+615 SIGNFMQSLTLANDYT
-630 SWFNNKALNT
+630 SWSTGKSIGGT
-640 SYIKLSQD
+640 YIKLWQN
-648 GSDSSITVGNSSS
+648 GTVSSITVGNNSSNS
-661 FSELSPTKLQTGYI
+661 KLMPTNLQTGYVMTNTSSRS
-675 IADSCDSENGAILS
+675 DGAIIS
-689 TNADNE
+689 NNKDNTN
-695 GWKCVRLYRNG
+695 WTCFRLYRNG
-706 YKVLYGI
+706 SQALFGI
-713 SAGHNPAIE
+713 NDGNPTIE
-722 KYTPTGTTWE
+722 RWKPNENRFNTKIE
-732 SRLELKHDCLQYY
+732 LLENNLQYIS
-745 TVANPSNPNNKV
+745 SNGYAAVIKV
-757 RLDVTVADADN
+757 NDSDN
-768 HGGIRI
+768 HGGIKI
-774 GQHTN
+774 GNSTA
-779 YLKWLRNSE
+779 YLKWLRNIE
-788 EIQVRNDADNAYS
+788 QIQVRNNADNAYVS
-801 KITASA
+801 IAA
-807 FVNGSKK
+807 GGFVNGSKK
-814 KFKENIEDVNDD
+814 KFKENIEDIDD
-826 IINNIVM
+826 TIINNIIM

-848 IERIEQEAEE
+848 VERIEKEAEDK
-858 QGIILDLDQLR
+858 GIILDPDQLR
-869 INEKAGLILEDLTD
+869 VSEKAGLMLEDLTV
-883 EAKQMLNPERTEGI
+883 EANNILHPERTEGI
-897 DIYAMISL
+897 DMYAMISL

-915 KIDCLEAKLDMLSYQ
+915 KIDCLEAKLDMITYQ
-930 INNI
+930 INIL

>member
-31 TSVENNTSRI
+31 ASVENNTSRI

-69 INGRDVDSANI
+69 INGSDVDSADI
-80 GLMSYGTGSCGKTGY
+80 GFISYGTGSCGKTGY

-121 SGDTWKYGSASV
+121 SGDTWKYGAASV

-139 ASIPRASSISV
+139 ATIPRASSISV

-174 THTVIWEFSGLTGT
+174 THTVTWEFSGLTGT

-197 SFSVPLSFIEKHPS
+197 SFSVPLSFIEKQPS

-237 IGHYL
+237 IGHYS

-257 TNTIDVTI
+257 TNAIDVTI

-279 FGSHKYKKTNQG
+279 FGSHKYKKTNQE

-301 WLDAIPSA
+301 WLDVISSA

-345 LGSVTVDKIQPDS
+345 LESVTVDKIQPDS
-358 MNTWDIFVQN
+358 MSTWDIFVQN

-379 ATSYYATIKQYTI
+379 ASSYYATIKQYSI
-392 EIDGVTISSDTNIV
+392 EIDGMTISSDTNIV
-406 RTKRLP
+406 QTKRLP
-412 TAGTVNY
+412 TAGTIKY
-419 TAKIYDSRNRS
+419 TAKIYDSRNRYV
-430 FSLTGSIEVQA
+430 SLTGSIEVQA
-441 LVIPKLISE
+441 LVIPKLVSE

-492 SVATDYTEYGTF
+492 SVATNFTEYGTF

-516 FSMTESYDIK
+516 FSMIESYDIK

-559 GLLTMSKMDGYIEL
+559 GLLTMSKIEGSIEL
-573 GGKVY
+573 GGNLY
-578 AYDDI
+578 AYEDI
-583 IGKTSLKIN
+583 IGEKSIKIQPDKN
-592 SNQSTFIS
+592 SKI
-600 VSVKDSKTPMFESGS
+600 PMFESS
-615 MGNFMQTLTLTNDYA
+615 SIGNFMQSLTLANDYT
-630 SWFNNKALNT
+630 SWSTGKSIGGT
-640 SYIKLSQD
+640 YIKLWQN
-648 GSDSSITVGNSSS
+648 GTVSSITVGNNSSNS
-661 FSELSPTKLQTGYI
+661 KLMPTNLQTGYVMTNTSSRS
-675 IADSCDSENGAILS
+675 DGAIIS
-689 TNADNE
+689 NNKDNKN
-695 GWKCVRLYRNG
+695 WTCFRLYRNG
-706 YKVLYGI
+706 SQALFGINEGNPTIERWKPNANGFDTKIELLENNMQFISSKGYSAVIKVND
-713 SAGHNPAIE
+713 S
-722 KYTPTGTTWE
+722 
-732 SRLELKHDCLQYY
+732 
-745 TVANPSNPNNKV
+745 
-757 RLDVTVADADN
+757 DN
-768 HGGIRI
+768 HGGIKI
-774 GQHTN
+774 GNSTA
-779 YLKWLRNSE
+779 YLKWLRNIE
-788 EIQVRNDADNAYS
+788 QIQVRNNADNAYVS
-801 KITASA
+801 IAA
-807 FVNGSKK
+807 GGFVNGSKK
-814 KFKENIEDVNDD
+814 KFKENIEDIDD
-826 IINNIVM
+826 AIINNIVM

-848 IERIEQEAEE
+848 VERIEKEAEDK
-858 QGIILDLDQLR
+858 GIILDPDQLR
-869 INEKAGLILEDLTD
+869 VSEKAGLMLEDLTV
-883 EAKQMLNPERTEGI
+883 EANNILHPERTEGI
-897 DIYAMISL
+897 DMYAMISL

-930 INNI
+930 INNL

>member
-6 ITGRSYVK
+6 ISGRSYVK

-31 TSVENNTSRI
+31 ASVENNTSRI

-69 INGRDVDSANI
+69 INGSDVDSANI
-80 GLMSYGTGSCGKTGY
+80 GFISYGTGSCGKTGY

-121 SGDTWKYGSASV
+121 SGDTWKYGAASV

-139 ASIPRASSISV
+139 ATIPRASSISV

-174 THTVIWEFSGLTGT
+174 THTVTWEFSGLTGT

-197 SFSVPLSFIEKHPS
+197 SFSVPLSFIEKQPS

-242 PSSISNY
+242 PSSITNY
-249 TSNIICNG
+249 TSNIICDG
-257 TNTIDVTI
+257 TNAIDVTI
-265 SRGHSSFV
+265 SRGHSSFI

-301 WLDAIPSA
+301 WLDVISSA

-345 LGSVTVDKIQPDS
+345 LESVTVDKLQPDS
-358 MNTWDIFVQN
+358 MSTWDIFVQN

-379 ATSYYATIKQYTI
+379 ASSYYATIKQYSI
-392 EIDGVTISSDTNIV
+392 EIDGMTISSDTNV
-406 RTKRLP
+406 VQTKRLS
-412 TAGTVNY
+412 TAGTIKY
-419 TAKIYDSRNRS
+419 TAKIYDSRNRYV
-430 FSLTGSIEVQA
+430 SLTGSIEVQA
-441 LVIPKLISE
+441 LVIPKLVSE

-473 SYESYNNLN
+473 SYETYNNLN

-492 SVATDYTEYGTF
+492 SVATNFTEYGTF

-516 FSMTESYDIK
+516 FSMIESYDIK

-559 GLLTMSKMDGYIEL
+559 GLLTMSKIEGSIEL
-573 GGKVY
+573 GGNLY
-578 AYDDI
+578 AYEDI
-583 IGKTSLKIN
+583 IGEKSIKIQPDKN
-592 SNQSTFIS
+592 SKI
-600 VSVKDSKTPMFESGS
+600 PMFESS
-615 MGNFMQTLTLTNDYA
+615 SIGNFMQSLTLANDYT
-630 SWFNNKALNT
+630 SWSTGKSIGGT
-640 SYIKLSQD
+640 YIKLWQN
-648 GSDSSITVGNSSS
+648 GTVSSITVGNNSSNS
-661 FSELSPTKLQTGYI
+661 KLMPTNLQTGYVMTNTSSRS
-675 IADSCDSENGAILS
+675 DGAIIS
-689 TNADNE
+689 NNKDNKN
-695 GWKCVRLYRNG
+695 WTCFRLYRNG
-706 YKVLYGI
+706 SQALFGINDGNPTIERWKPNETRFNTKIELLENNFQYISSNGYAAVIKVND
-713 SAGHNPAIE
+713 S
-722 KYTPTGTTWE
+722 
-732 SRLELKHDCLQYY
+732 
-745 TVANPSNPNNKV
+745 
-757 RLDVTVADADN
+757 DN
-768 HGGIRI
+768 HGGIKI
-774 GQHTN
+774 GNSTA
-779 YLKWLRNSE
+779 YLKWLRNIE
-788 EIQVRNDADNAYS
+788 QIQVRNNADNAYVS
-801 KITASA
+801 IAA
-807 FVNGSKK
+807 GGFVNGSKK
-814 KFKENIEDVNDD
+814 KFKENIEDIDD
-826 IINNIVM
+826 AIINNIIM

-848 IERIEQEAEE
+848 IERIEKEAEDK
-858 QGIILDLDQLR
+858 GIILDPDQLR
-869 INEKAGLILEDLTD
+869 VSEKAGLMLEDLTV
-883 EAKQMLNPERTEGI
+883 EANNILHPERTEGI
-897 DIYAMISL
+897 DMYAMISL

-930 INNI
+930 INIL

>member
-41 KYEFYASQR
+41 KYEFFASQR

-69 INGRDVDSANI
+69 INGKDVDSADI
-80 GLMSYGTGSCGKTGY
+80 GFISYGTGSCGKTGY
-95 VNVPHNADGTKEM
+95 VNIPHNADGTKEM

-121 SGDTWKYGSASV
+121 SGDTWKYGAASV

-174 THTVIWEFSGLTGT
+174 THTVIWEFSGSTGT

-257 TNTIDVTI
+257 TNTINVTI

-273 HDVEWI
+273 HDVEWF

-301 WLDAIPSA
+301 WLDVISSA

-345 LGSVTVDKIQPDS
+345 LESVTIDKIQPDG
-358 MNTWDIFVQN
+358 MNAWDIFVQN

-379 ATSYYATIKQYTI
+379 VSSYYATIKLYSI
-392 EIDGVTISSDTNIV
+392 EIDGMTISSDTNIV
-406 RTKRLP
+406 QTKRLP
-412 TAGTVNY
+412 TAGTIKY
-419 TAKIYDSRNRS
+419 TAKIYDSRNRYV
-430 FSLTGSIEVQA
+430 SLTGSIEVQA
-441 LVIPKLISE
+441 LVIPKLVSE

-492 SVATDYTEYGTF
+492 SVATNFTEYGTF

-516 FSMTESYDIK
+516 FSMIESYDIK

-559 GLLTMSKMDGYIEL
+559 GLLTMSKIDGSIEL
-573 GGKVY
+573 GGKLY
-578 AYDDI
+578 AYEDI
-583 IGKTSLKIN
+583 IGETSIKIQPDKN
-592 SNQSTFIS
+592 SKI
-600 VSVKDSKTPMFESGS
+600 PMFESS
-615 MGNFMQTLTLTNDYA
+615 SIGNFMQSLTLANDYT
-630 SWFNNKALNT
+630 SWSTGKSIGGT
-640 SYIKLSQD
+640 YIKLWQN
-648 GSDSSITVGNSSS
+648 GTVSSITVGNNSSNS
-661 FSELSPTKLQTGYI
+661 KLMPTNLQTGYVMTNTSSRS
-675 IADSCDSENGAILS
+675 DGAIIS
-689 TNADNE
+689 NNKDNKN
-695 GWKCVRLYRNG
+695 WTCFRLYRNG
-706 YKVLYGI
+706 SQALFGINDGNPTIERWEPNANRFDTKIEVLGRNLQFI
-713 SAGHNPAIE
+713 SSKGPAAVINI
-722 KYTPTGTTWE
+722 
-732 SRLELKHDCLQYY
+732 D
-745 TVANPSNPNNKV
+745 
-757 RLDVTVADADN
+757 DN
-768 HGGIRI
+768 SGHGGVKI
-774 GQHTN
+774 GPS

-788 EIQVRNDADNAYS
+788 EIQVRNNADNAYS

-826 IINNIVM
+826 VINNIVM

-858 QGIILDLDQLR
+858 QGIILDPDQLR

-883 EAKQMLNPERTEGI
+883 EAKQMLNPERTEGV
-897 DIYAMISL
+897 DLYTMVSL

-915 KIDCLEAKLDMLSYQ
+915 KIDCLEAKLDMLAYQ
-930 INNI
+930 INNL

>member
-6 ITGRSYVK
+6 ISGRSYVK

-69 INGRDVDSANI
+69 INGSDVDSANI
-80 GLMSYGTGSCGKTGY
+80 GFISYGTGSCGKTGY

-121 SGDTWKYGSASV
+121 SGDTWKYGAASV

-139 ASIPRASSISV
+139 ATIPRASSISV

-174 THTVIWEFSGLTGT
+174 THTVTWEFCGSTGT

-197 SFSVPLSFIEKHPS
+197 SFSVPLDFIEKMPS

-257 TNTIDVTI
+257 TNAIDVTI

-301 WLDAIPSA
+301 WLDVISSA

-358 MNTWDIFVQN
+358 MSTWDIFVQN

-379 ATSYYATIKQYTI
+379 TSSYYATIKLYSI
-392 EIDGVTISSDTNIV
+392 EIDGMTISSDTNIV

-412 TAGTVNY
+412 TAGTIKY
-419 TAKIYDSRNRS
+419 TAKIYDSRNRYV
-430 FSLTGSIEVQA
+430 SLTGSIEVQA
-441 LVIPKLISE
+441 LVIPKLVSE

-492 SVATDYTEYGTF
+492 SVATNFTEYGTF

-516 FSMTESYDIK
+516 FSMIESYDIK

-559 GLLTMSKMDGYIEL
+559 GLLTMSKIEGSIEL
-573 GGKVY
+573 GGKLY
-578 AYDDI
+578 AYEDM
-583 IGKTSLKIN
+583 IGEKSIKIQPDKN
-592 SNQSTFIS
+592 SKI
-600 VSVKDSKTPMFESGS
+600 PMFESS
-615 MGNFMQTLTLTNDYA
+615 SIGNFMQSLILANDYT
-630 SWFNNKALNT
+630 SWSTGKSIGGT
-640 SYIKLSQD
+640 YIKLWQN
-648 GSDSSITVGNSSS
+648 GTVSSITVGNNSSNS
-661 FSELSPTKLQTGYI
+661 KLMPTNLQTGYVI
-675 IADSCDSENGAILS
+675 TNTSSRSDGAIIS
-689 TNADNE
+689 NNEDNTN
-695 GWKCVRLYRNG
+695 WTCFRLYRNQSQALFGINGGNPTIERWKPNENRFNTKIELLENDFQYISSNG
-706 YKVLYGI
+706 YAAVIKVND
-713 SAGHNPAIE
+713 S
-722 KYTPTGTTWE
+722 
-732 SRLELKHDCLQYY
+732 
-745 TVANPSNPNNKV
+745 
-757 RLDVTVADADN
+757 DN
-768 HGGIRI
+768 HGGIKI
-774 GQHTN
+774 GNSTA
-779 YLKWLRNSE
+779 YLKWLRNIE
-788 EIQVRNDADNAYS
+788 QIQVRNNADNAYVS
-801 KITASA
+801 IAA
-807 FVNGSKK
+807 GGFVNGSKK
-814 KFKENIEDVNDD
+814 KFKENIEDIDD
-826 IINNIVM
+826 TIINSIVM

-848 IERIEQEAEE
+848 VERIEKEAEDK
-858 QGIILDLDQLR
+858 GIILDPDQLR
-869 INEKAGLILEDLTD
+869 VSEKAGLMLEDLTV
-883 EAKQMLNPERTEGI
+883 EANNILHPERTEGI
-897 DIYAMISL
+897 DMYAMISL

-915 KIDCLEAKLDMLSYQ
+915 KIDCLEAKLDMITYQ
-930 INNI
+930 INNL

>member
-6 ITGRSYVK
+6 ISGRSYVK

-50 TGFSFTGTTRNPA
+50 TGFSFTGTTRDPA

-69 INGRDVDSANI
+69 INGSDVDSANI
-80 GLMSYGTGSCGKTGY
+80 GFISYGTGSCGKTGY

-156 KPGAGS
+156 KPGGGS
-162 INLSI
+162 IKLSI
-167 SRASSSF
+167 SRASSAF
-174 THTVIWEFSGLTGT
+174 THTVTWSFHDLTGT
-188 VGTGIGTSC
+188 VGTGIGTSATWD
-197 SFSVPLSFIEKHPS
+197 VPLSFIEKSPS
-211 SDNGIR
+211 ADSWMTFI
-217 FVCKTYNNGTEIGSS
+217 CKTYNNGTEIGSS
-232 SCAAT
+232 SCTAN
-237 IGHYL
+237 IGHHL
-242 PSSISNY
+242 PSSITNY

-273 HDVEWI
+273 HDVEWL

-301 WLDAIPSA
+301 WLDAIISA

-392 EIDGVTISSDTNIV
+392 EIDGVTISSDANIV
-406 RTKRLP
+406 QTKQLS
-412 TAGTVNY
+412 TAGIVTY

-430 FSLTGSIEVQA
+430 VSLTGSIDVRA

-509 LIISDYT
+509 LIISNYK

-600 VSVKDSKTPMFESGS
+600 ASVKDNKTPMFESGS
-615 MGNFMQTLTLTNDYA
+615 MGNFMQTLTLTNDYT
-630 SWFNNKALNT
+630 SWSTGKSIGG
-640 SYIKLSQD
+640 SYIKLWQN
-648 GSDSSITVGNSSS
+648 GSDSSITVGNNSSNS
-661 FSELSPTKLQTGYI
+661 TLTPTNLQTGYI
-675 IADSCDSENGAILS
+675 ITNSSSISGGAIVS
-689 TNADNE
+689 NNKDNTN
-695 GWKCVRLYRNG
+695 WTCFRLYRNG
-706 YKVLYGI
+706 SQALFGINNGNPTIERWEPNANGFDTKIEVLGRNLQFI
-713 SAGHNPAIE
+713 SSKGPHAVINI
-722 KYTPTGTTWE
+722 
-732 SRLELKHDCLQYY
+732 D
-745 TVANPSNPNNKV
+745 
-757 RLDVTVADADN
+757 DN
-768 HGGIRI
+768 SGHGGVKI
-774 GQHTN
+774 GPS

-788 EIQVRNDADNAYS
+788 EIQVRNNADNAYS

-826 IINNIVM
+826 VINNIVM

-848 IERIEQEAEE
+848 IERLEQEAEE
-858 QGIILDLDQLR
+858 QGIILDPDQLR

-883 EAKQMLNPERTEGI
+883 EAKLILNPERTEGI
-897 DIYAMISL
+897 DMYAMISL

-930 INNI
+930 INNM

>member
-6 ITGRSYVK
+6 ISGRSYVK

-50 TGFSFTGTTRNPA
+50 TGFSYTGTTRNPA

-69 INGRDVDSANI
+69 INGKDVDSANI
-80 GLMSYGTGSCGKTGY
+80 GFISYGTGDCYKQGY
-95 VNVPHNADGTKEM
+95 VTVPHNSDGTKEM

-121 SGDTWKYGSASV
+121 AGDTWKYGAASV
-133 SSTLWL
+133 SGTLWL

-156 KPGAGS
+156 KPGGGS
-162 INLSI
+162 IKLSI
-167 SRASSSF
+167 SRASSAF
-174 THTVIWEFSGLTGT
+174 THTITWSYHDLTGT
-188 VGTGIGTSC
+188 VGTGIGTSATWD
-197 SFSVPLSFIEKHPS
+197 VPLSFIEKSPS
-211 SDNGIR
+211 ADSWIT
-217 FVCKTYNNGTEIGSS
+217 FICKTYSNGTEIGSS
-232 SCAAT
+232 SCTAN

-301 WLDAIPSA
+301 WLDVISSA

-345 LGSVTVDKIQPDS
+345 LESVTVDKIQPDNMS
-358 MNTWDIFVQN
+358 TWDIFVQN

-379 ATSYYATIKQYTI
+379 TSSYYATIKQYTI
-392 EIDGVTISSDTNIV
+392 EIDGMTISSDTNIV

-412 TAGTVNY
+412 TAGTITY
-419 TAKIYDSRNRS
+419 TAIIYDSRNRS

-441 LVIPKLISE
+441 LVIPKLVSE

-473 SYESYNNLN
+473 SYDSYDNLN

-492 SVATDYTEYGTF
+492 SVATDFTEYGTF

-516 FSMTESYDIK
+516 FSMIESYDIK

-559 GLLTMSKMDGYIEL
+559 GLLTMSKIEGSIEL
-573 GGKVY
+573 GGKLY
-578 AYDDI
+578 AYEDI
-583 IGKTSLKIN
+583 IGETSIKIQPDKN
-592 SNQSTFIS
+592 SKI
-600 VSVKDSKTPMFESGS
+600 PIFESS
-615 MGNFMQTLTLTNDYA
+615 SIGNFMQTLIITNDYTNWN
-630 SWFNNKALNT
+630 SDKDPTT
-640 SYIKLSQD
+640 SYIKLFQD
-648 GSDSSITVGNSSS
+648 GSNAFISVNKSDGSTGSV
-661 FSELSPTKLQTGYI
+661 LSDARLYTGYVMTNTSSRS
-675 IADSCDSENGAILS
+675 DGAIIS
-689 TNADNE
+689 NNKDNTN
-695 GWKCVRLYRNG
+695 WTCFRLYRNG
-706 YKVLYGI
+706 SQALFGI
-713 SAGHNPAIE
+713 NDGNPTIE
-722 KYTPTGTTWE
+722 RWKPNENRFNTKIE
-732 SRLELKHDCLQYY
+732 LLENNLQYIS
-745 TVANPSNPNNKV
+745 SNGYAAVIKIN
-757 RLDVTVADADN
+757 DSDN
-768 HGGIRI
+768 HGGIKI
-774 GQHTN
+774 GNSTA
-779 YLKWLRNSE
+779 YLKWLRNIE
-788 EIQVRNDADNAYS
+788 QIQVRNNADNAYVS
-801 KITASA
+801 IAA
-807 FVNGSKK
+807 GGFVNGSKK
-814 KFKENIEDVNDD
+814 KFKENIEDIDD
-826 IINNIVM
+826 AIINNIVM

-848 IERIEQEAEE
+848 IERIEKEAEE
-858 QGIILDLDQLR
+858 QGIILDPDQLR
-869 INEKAGLILEDLTD
+869 VSEKAGLMLEDLTV
-883 EAKQMLNPERTEGI
+883 EANNILHPERTEGI
-897 DIYAMISL
+897 DMYAMISL
-905 LWRHNQIQQN
+905 LWRHNQLQQN

-930 INNI
+930 INN

>member
-41 KYEFYASQR
+41 KYEFFASQR

-69 INGRDVDSANI
+69 INGQDVDSANI

-121 SGDTWKYGSASV
+121 SGDTWKYGAASV

-139 ASIPRASSISV
+139 ARIPRASSISV

-156 KPGAGS
+156 KPGGGS
-162 INLSI
+162 IKLSI
-167 SRASSSF
+167 SRASSAF
-174 THTVIWEFSGLTGT
+174 THTVTWSYHDLTGT
-188 VGTGIGTSC
+188 VGTGIGTSATWD
-197 SFSVPLSFIEKHPS
+197 VPLSFIEKSPS
-211 SDNGIR
+211 ADSWMTFI
-217 FVCKTYNNGTEIGSS
+217 CKTYSNGTEIGSS
-232 SCAAT
+232 SCTAN

-273 HDVEWI
+273 HDVEWF

-301 WLDAIPSA
+301 WLDAISSA

-358 MNTWDIFVQN
+358 MKTWDIFVQN
-368 KSNAKFTFNNA
+368 KSNAKFTFNNT

-392 EIDGVTISSDTNIV
+392 EIDGMTISSDTNIV
-406 RTKRLP
+406 QTKQLS
-412 TAGTVNY
+412 TSGTVNY

-430 FSLTGSIEVQA
+430 VSLTGSIDVRA

-450 DISRYNGTAKDDDGE
+450 DISRYNGTSKDDDGE

-473 SYESYNNLN
+473 SYETYNNLN

-492 SVATDYTEYGTF
+492 SVATNFTEYGTF
-504 QNGTT
+504 QNGKT
-509 LIISDYT
+509 LIISNYT
-516 FSMTESYDIK
+516 FSMIESYDIK

-559 GLLTMSKMDGYIEL
+559 GLLTMSKMEGYIEL

-600 VSVKDSKTPMFESGS
+600 ASVKDSKTPMFESRS
-615 MGNFMQTLTLTNDYA
+615 IGNFMQTLTLTNDYT
-630 SWFNNKALNT
+630 SWSTGKSIGG
-640 SYIKLSQD
+640 SYIKLFQN
-648 GSDSSITVGNSSS
+648 GSDSSITVGNNGSNST
-661 FSELSPTKLQTGYI
+661 LTPTNLQTGYVMTN
-675 IADSCDSENGAILS
+675 SGSSPGGAIIS
-689 TNADNE
+689 NNKDNKN
-695 GWKCVRLYRNG
+695 WTCYRLYRDGSQALFGING
-706 YKVLYGI
+706 G
-713 SAGHNPAIE
+713 NPTIE
-722 KYTPTGTTWE
+722 KWE
-732 SRLELKHDCLQYY
+732 PNARGFDTKIEVLGRELVFVSSKGPHAVIKIDDD
-745 TVANPSNPNNKV
+745 SG
-757 RLDVTVADADN
+757 
-768 HGGIRI
+768 HGGVRV
-774 GQHTN
+774 GPS

-788 EIQVRNDADNAYS
+788 EIQVRNNADNAYS

-826 IINNIVM
+826 VINNIVM

-858 QGIILDLDQLR
+858 QGIILDPDQLR

-883 EAKQMLNPERTEGI
+883 EAKQMLNPERTEGV
-897 DIYAMISL
+897 DLYTMVSL

-930 INNI
+930 INNL

>member
-6 ITGRSYVK
+6 ISGRSYVK

-41 KYEFYASQR
+41 KYEFFASQR

-69 INGRDVDSANI
+69 INGKDVDSANI
-80 GLMSYGTGSCGKTGY
+80 GLISYGTGSCGKTGY

-156 KPGAGS
+156 KPGGGS
-162 INLSI
+162 IKLSI
-167 SRASSSF
+167 SRASSAF
-174 THTVIWEFSGLTGT
+174 THTVTWSFHDLTGT
-188 VGTGIGTSC
+188 VGTGIGTSATWD
-197 SFSVPLSFIEKHPS
+197 VPLSFIEKSPS
-211 SDNGIR
+211 ADSWMT
-217 FVCKTYNNGTEIGSS
+217 FTCKTYSNGTEIGSS
-232 SCAAT
+232 SCTAN

-257 TNTIDVTI
+257 TNTINVTI

-273 HDVEWI
+273 HDVEWF

-301 WLDAIPSA
+301 WLDAIISA

-358 MNTWDIFVQN
+358 MRTWGIFVQN

-379 ATSYYATIKQYTI
+379 ASSYYATIKQYTI
-392 EIDGVTISSDTNIV
+392 EIDGVTISSNTNIV
-406 RTKRLP
+406 QTKQLSK
-412 TAGTVNY
+412 AGTVTY

-430 FSLTGSIEVQA
+430 VSLTGSIDVQA
-441 LVIPKLISE
+441 LVIPKLVSE

-482 STTNKIYIRP
+482 TTTNKIYIRP

-509 LIISDYT
+509 LIISNYK

-600 VSVKDSKTPMFESGS
+600 ASVKDNKTPMFESGS
-615 MGNFMQTLTLTNDYA
+615 MGNFMQTLTLTNDYT
-630 SWFNNKALNT
+630 SWSTGKSIGG
-640 SYIKLSQD
+640 SYIKLWQN
-648 GSDSSITVGNSSS
+648 GSDSSITVGNNSSNS
-661 FSELSPTKLQTGYI
+661 TLTPTNLQTGYVMVNSSSI
-675 IADSCDSENGAILS
+675 SGGAIVS
-689 TNADNE
+689 NNKDNTN
-695 GWKCVRLYRNG
+695 WTCFRLYRNG
-706 YKVLYGI
+706 SQALFGINNGNPTIERWEPNANGFDTKIEVLGRNLQFI
-713 SAGHNPAIE
+713 SSKGPHAVINI
-722 KYTPTGTTWE
+722 
-732 SRLELKHDCLQYY
+732 D
-745 TVANPSNPNNKV
+745 
-757 RLDVTVADADN
+757 DN
-768 HGGIRI
+768 SGHGGVKI
-774 GQHTN
+774 GPS

-788 EIQVRNDADNAYS
+788 EIQVRNNADNAYS

-814 KFKENIEDVNDD
+814 KFKENIEDVNDNV
-826 IINNIVM
+826 INNIVM

-858 QGIILDLDQLR
+858 QGIILDPDQLR

-883 EAKQMLNPERTEGI
+883 EAKQMLNPERTEGV
-897 DIYAMISL
+897 DLYTMVSL

-915 KIDCLEAKLDMLSYQ
+915 KIDCLEAKLDMISYQ
-930 INNI
+930 INNM

>member
-6 ITGRSYVK
+6 ISGRSYVK

-50 TGFSFTGTTRNPA
+50 TGFSFTGTTRDPA

-69 INGRDVDSANI
+69 INGSDVDSANI
-80 GLMSYGTGSCGKTGY
+80 GFISYGTGSCGKTGY

-121 SGDTWKYGSASV
+121 SGDTWKYGAASV

-139 ASIPRASSISV
+139 ATIPRASSISV

-174 THTVIWEFSGLTGT
+174 THTVTWSFHDLTGT
-188 VGTGIGTSC
+188 VGTGIGTSATWD
-197 SFSVPLSFIEKHPS
+197 VPLSFIEKSPS
-211 SDNGIR
+211 ADSWMTFI
-217 FVCKTYNNGTEIGSS
+217 CKTYNNGTEIGSS
-232 SCAAT
+232 SCTAN
-237 IGHYL
+237 IGHHL
-242 PSSISNY
+242 PSSITNY

-273 HDVEWI
+273 HDVEWL

-301 WLDAIPSA
+301 WLDAIISA

-392 EIDGVTISSDTNIV
+392 EIDGVTISSDANIV
-406 RTKRLP
+406 QTKQLS
-412 TAGTVNY
+412 TAGIVTY

-430 FSLTGSIEVQA
+430 VSLTGSIDVRA

-509 LIISDYT
+509 LIISNYK

-600 VSVKDSKTPMFESGS
+600 ASVKDNKTPMFESGS
-615 MGNFMQTLTLTNDYA
+615 MGNFMQTLTLTNDYT
-630 SWFNNKALNT
+630 SWSTGKSIGG
-640 SYIKLSQD
+640 SYIKLWQN
-648 GSDSSITVGNSSS
+648 GSDSSITVGNNSSNS
-661 FSELSPTKLQTGYI
+661 TLTPTNLQTGYI
-675 IADSCDSENGAILS
+675 ITNSSSISGGAIVS
-689 TNADNE
+689 NNKDNTN
-695 GWKCVRLYRNG
+695 WTCFRLYRNG
-706 YKVLYGI
+706 SQALFGINNGNPTIERWEPNANGFDTKIEVLGRNLQFI
-713 SAGHNPAIE
+713 SSKGPHAVINI
-722 KYTPTGTTWE
+722 
-732 SRLELKHDCLQYY
+732 D
-745 TVANPSNPNNKV
+745 
-757 RLDVTVADADN
+757 DN
-768 HGGIRI
+768 SGHGGVKI
-774 GQHTN
+774 GPS

-788 EIQVRNDADNAYS
+788 EIQVRNNADNAYS

-826 IINNIVM
+826 VINNIVM

-848 IERIEQEAEE
+848 IERLEQEAEE
-858 QGIILDLDQLR
+858 QGIILDPDQLR

-883 EAKQMLNPERTEGI
+883 EAKLILNPERTEGI
-897 DIYAMISL
+897 DMYAMISL

-930 INNI
+930 INNM

>member
-6 ITGRSYVK
+6 ISGRSYVK

-50 TGFSFTGTTRNPA
+50 TGFSYTGTTRNPA

-69 INGRDVDSANI
+69 INGKDVDSANI
-80 GLMSYGTGSCGKTGY
+80 GFISYGTGDCYKQGY
-95 VNVPHNADGTKEM
+95 VTVPHNSDGTKEM

-121 SGDTWKYGSASV
+121 AGDTWKYGAASV
-133 SSTLWL
+133 SGTLWL

-156 KPGAGS
+156 KPGGGS
-162 INLSI
+162 IKLSI
-167 SRASSSF
+167 SRASSAF
-174 THTVIWEFSGLTGT
+174 THTVTWSYHDLTGT
-188 VGTGIGTSC
+188 VGTGIGTSATWD
-197 SFSVPLSFIEKHPS
+197 VPLSFIEKSPS
-211 SDNGIR
+211 ADTWMT
-217 FVCKTYNNGTEIGSS
+217 FTCKTYSNGTEIGSS
-232 SCAAT
+232 SCTAN

-301 WLDAIPSA
+301 WLDAISSA

-345 LGSVTVDKIQPDS
+345 LESVTVDKIQPDNMS
-358 MNTWDIFVQN
+358 TWDIFVQN

-379 ATSYYATIKQYTI
+379 TSSYYATIKQYTI
-392 EIDGVTISSDTNIV
+392 EIDGMTISSDTNIV

-412 TAGTVNY
+412 TAGTITY
-419 TAKIYDSRNRS
+419 TAIIYDSRNRS

-473 SYESYNNLN
+473 SYDSYDNLN

-492 SVATDYTEYGTF
+492 SVATDFTEYGTF

-516 FSMTESYDIK
+516 FSMIESYDIK

-559 GLLTMSKMDGYIEL
+559 GLLTMSKIDGSIEL
-573 GGKVY
+573 GGKLY
-578 AYDDI
+578 AYEDI
-583 IGKTSLKIN
+583 IGETSIKIQPDKN
-592 SNQSTFIS
+592 SKI
-600 VSVKDSKTPMFESGS
+600 PMFESS
-615 MGNFMQTLTLTNDYA
+615 SIGNFMQTLTISNDYTNWN
-630 SWFNNKALNT
+630 SDKAPTT
-640 SYIKLSQD
+640 SYIKLFQD
-648 GSDSSITVGNSSS
+648 GSNAFISVNKSDGSTGSV
-661 FSELSPTKLQTGYI
+661 LSDARLYTGYVMTNTSSRS
-675 IADSCDSENGAILS
+675 DGAIIS
-689 TNADNE
+689 NNKDNTD
-695 GWKCVRLYRNG
+695 WTCFRLYRNG
-706 YKVLYGI
+706 SQALFGI
-713 SAGHNPAIE
+713 NEGNPTIE
-722 KYTPTGTTWE
+722 RWKPNENRFNTKIE
-732 SRLELKHDCLQYY
+732 LLENNLQYIS
-745 TVANPSNPNNKV
+745 SNGYAAVIKIN
-757 RLDVTVADADN
+757 DSDN
-768 HGGIRI
+768 HGGIKI
-774 GQHTN
+774 GNSTA
-779 YLKWLRNSE
+779 YLKWLRNIE
-788 EIQVRNDADNAYS
+788 QIQVRNNADNAYVS
-801 KITASA
+801 IAA
-807 FVNGSKK
+807 GGFVNGSKK
-814 KFKENIEDVNDD
+814 KFKENIEDIDD
-826 IINNIVM
+826 AIINNIIM

-848 IERIEQEAEE
+848 VERIEKEAEDK
-858 QGIILDLDQLR
+858 GIILDPDQLR
-869 INEKAGLILEDLTD
+869 VSEKAGLMLEDLTV
-883 EAKQMLNPERTEGI
+883 EANNILHPERTEGI
-897 DIYAMISL
+897 DMYAMISL

-930 INNI
+930 INNFIIRKEISK

>member
-6 ITGRSYVK
+6 ISGRSYVK

-41 KYEFYASQR
+41 KYEFFASQR

-69 INGRDVDSANI
+69 INGKDVDSADI
-80 GLMSYGTGSCGKTGY
+80 GFISYGTGSCGKTGY

-121 SGDTWKYGSASV
+121 SGDTWKYGAASV

-139 ASIPRASSISV
+139 ATIPRASSISV

-174 THTVIWEFSGLTGT
+174 THTVTWEFSGLTGT

-197 SFSVPLSFIEKHPS
+197 SFSVPLDFIEKQPS

-257 TNTIDVTI
+257 TNAIDVTI

-273 HDVEWI
+273 HDVEWF

-301 WLDAIPSA
+301 WLDVISSA

-345 LGSVTVDKIQPDS
+345 LESVTIDKIQPDG
-358 MNTWDIFVQN
+358 MNAWDIFVQN

-379 ATSYYATIKQYTI
+379 ASSYYATIKQYSI
-392 EIDGVTISSDTNIV
+392 EIDGMTISSDTNIAQ
-406 RTKRLP
+406 TKRLP
-412 TAGTVNY
+412 TAGTIKY

-441 LVIPKLISE
+441 LVIPKLVSE

-473 SYESYNNLN
+473 SYETYNNLN

-492 SVATDYTEYGTF
+492 SVATNFTEYGTF

-516 FSMTESYDIK
+516 FSMIESYDIK

-559 GLLTMSKMDGYIEL
+559 GLLTMSKIDGSIEL
-573 GGKVY
+573 GGKLY
-578 AYDDI
+578 AYEDI
-583 IGKTSLKIN
+583 IGETSIKIQPDKN
-592 SNQSTFIS
+592 SKI
-600 VSVKDSKTPMFESGS
+600 PMFESS
-615 MGNFMQTLTLTNDYA
+615 SIGNFMQSLTLANDYT
-630 SWFNNKALNT
+630 SWSTGKSIGGT
-640 SYIKLSQD
+640 YIKLWQN
-648 GSDSSITVGNSSS
+648 GTVSSITVGNNSSNS
-661 FSELSPTKLQTGYI
+661 KLMPTNLQTGYVMTNTSSRS
-675 IADSCDSENGAILS
+675 DGAIIS
-689 TNADNE
+689 NNKDNTN
-695 GWKCVRLYRNG
+695 WTCFRLYRNQSQALFGINDGNPTIERWKPNETRFNTKIELLENNFQYISSNG
-706 YKVLYGI
+706 YAAVIKVND
-713 SAGHNPAIE
+713 S
-722 KYTPTGTTWE
+722 
-732 SRLELKHDCLQYY
+732 
-745 TVANPSNPNNKV
+745 
-757 RLDVTVADADN
+757 DN
-768 HGGIRI
+768 HGGIKI
-774 GQHTN
+774 GNSTA
-779 YLKWLRNSE
+779 YLKWLRNIE
-788 EIQVRNDADNAYS
+788 QIQVRNNADNAYVS
-801 KITASA
+801 IAA
-807 FVNGSKK
+807 GGFVNGSKK
-814 KFKENIEDVNDD
+814 KFKENIEDIDD
-826 IINNIVM
+826 TIINNIVM

-848 IERIEQEAEE
+848 IERIEKEAEDK
-858 QGIILDLDQLR
+858 GIILDPDQLR
-869 INEKAGLILEDLTD
+869 VSEKAGLMLEDLTV
-883 EAKQMLNPERTEGI
+883 EANNILHPERTEGI
-897 DIYAMISL
+897 DMYAMISL

-915 KIDCLEAKLDMLSYQ
+915 KIDCLEAKLDMLVYQ
-930 INNI
+930 INNL

>member
-6 ITGRSYVK
+6 ISGRSYVK

-20 ADMSFSVWEES
+20 ADLSFSVYEES
-31 TSVENNTSRI
+31 TSTENNTSRVR
-41 KYEFYASQR
+41 YEFYASQR

-69 INGRDVDSANI
+69 INGSDVDSANI
-80 GLMSYGTGSCGKTGY
+80 GLISYGTGECYKQGY

-121 SGDTWKYGSASV
+121 SGDTWKYGAASV

-139 ASIPRASSISV
+139 ATIPRASSISV

-156 KPGAGS
+156 KPGGGS

-167 SRASSSF
+167 SRASSAF
-174 THTVIWEFSGLTGT
+174 THTVTWSYHDLTGT
-188 VGTGIGTSC
+188 VGTGIGTSATWD
-197 SFSVPLSFIEKHPS
+197 VPLSFIEKSPS
-211 SDNGIR
+211 ADSWIT
-217 FVCKTYNNGTEIGSS
+217 FVCKTYSNGTEIGSS
-232 SCAAT
+232 SCTAN
-237 IGHYL
+237 IGHYQ

-301 WLDAIPSA
+301 WLDVISSA

-345 LGSVTVDKIQPDS
+345 LESVTVDKIQPDS

-379 ATSYYATIKQYTI
+379 KTSYYATIKLYSI
-392 EIDGVTISSDTNIV
+392 EIDGMTISSDTNIV
-406 RTKRLP
+406 QTKRLP
-412 TAGTVNY
+412 TAGTIKY
-419 TAKIYDSRNRS
+419 TAKIYDSRNRYV
-430 FSLTGSIEVQA
+430 SLTGSIEVQA
-441 LVIPKLISE
+441 LVIPKLVSE

-492 SVATDYTEYGTF
+492 SVATNFTEYGTF

-516 FSMTESYDIK
+516 FSMIESYDIK

-559 GLLTMSKMDGYIEL
+559 GLLTMSKIDGSIEL
-573 GGKVY
+573 GGKLY
-578 AYDDI
+578 AYEDI
-583 IGKTSLKIN
+583 IGETSIKIQPDKN
-592 SNQSTFIS
+592 SKI
-600 VSVKDSKTPMFESGS
+600 PMFESS
-615 MGNFMQTLTLTNDYA
+615 SIGNFMQSLTLANDYT
-630 SWFNNKALNT
+630 SWSTGKSIGGT
-640 SYIKLSQD
+640 YIKLWQN
-648 GSDSSITVGNSSS
+648 GTVSSITVGNSSS
-661 FSELSPTKLQTGYI
+661 NSKLMPTNLQTGYVMTNTSSRS
-675 IADSCDSENGAILS
+675 DGAIIS
-689 TNADNE
+689 NNKDNNN
-695 GWKCVRLYRNG
+695 WTCFRLYRNG
-706 YKVLYGI
+706 SQALFGI
-713 SAGHNPAIE
+713 NDGNPTIE
-722 KYTPTGTTWE
+722 RWKPNENRFNTKIE
-732 SRLELKHDCLQYY
+732 LLENNLQYIS
-745 TVANPSNPNNKV
+745 SNGYAAVIKV
-757 RLDVTVADADN
+757 NDSDN
-768 HGGIRI
+768 HGGIKI
-774 GQHTN
+774 GNSTA
-779 YLKWLRNSE
+779 YLKWLRNIE
-788 EIQVRNDADNAYS
+788 QIQVRNNADNAYVS
-801 KITASA
+801 IAA
-807 FVNGSKK
+807 GGFVNGSKK
-814 KFKENIEDVNDD
+814 KFKENIEDIDD
-826 IINNIVM
+826 AIINNIVM

-848 IERIEQEAEE
+848 VERIEKEAEDK
-858 QGIILDLDQLR
+858 GIILDPDQLR
-869 INEKAGLILEDLTD
+869 VSEKAGLMLEDLTV
-883 EAKQMLNPERTEGI
+883 EANNILHPERTEGI
-897 DIYAMISL
+897 DMYAMISL

-930 INNI
+930 INNL

>member
-6 ITGRSYVK
+6 ISGRSYVK

-69 INGRDVDSANI
+69 INGSDVDSANI
-80 GLMSYGTGSCGKTGY
+80 GFISYGTGECYKQGY

-121 SGDTWKYGSASV
+121 SGDTWKYGAASV

-139 ASIPRASSISV
+139 ATIPRASSISV

-167 SRASSSF
+167 SRASSAF
-174 THTVIWEFSGLTGT
+174 THTVTWSYHDLTGT
-188 VGTGIGTSC
+188 VGTGIGTGATWD
-197 SFSVPLSFIEKHPS
+197 VPLSFIEKSPS
-211 SDNGIR
+211 ADSWIT
-217 FVCKTYNNGTEIGSS
+217 FVCKTYSNGTEIGSS
-232 SCAAT
+232 SCTAN

-257 TNTIDVTI
+257 TNAIDVTI

-301 WLDAIPSA
+301 WLDVISSA

-345 LGSVTVDKIQPDS
+345 LESVTVDKLQPDS
-358 MNTWDIFVQN
+358 MSTWGIFVQN

-379 ATSYYATIKQYTI
+379 TSSYYATIKLYSI
-392 EIDGVTISSDTNIV
+392 EIDGMTISSDTNIV
-406 RTKRLP
+406 QTKRLP
-412 TAGTVNY
+412 TAGTIKY
-419 TAKIYDSRNRS
+419 TAKIYDSRNRYV
-430 FSLTGSIEVQA
+430 SLTGSIEVQA
-441 LVIPKLISE
+441 LVIPKLVSE

-492 SVATDYTEYGTF
+492 SVATNFTEYGTF

-516 FSMTESYDIK
+516 FSMIESYDIK

-559 GLLTMSKMDGYIEL
+559 GLLTMSKIDGSIEL
-573 GGKVY
+573 GGKLY
-578 AYDDI
+578 AYEDI
-583 IGKTSLKIN
+583 IGETSIKIQPDKN
-592 SNQSTFIS
+592 I
-600 VSVKDSKTPMFESGS
+600 KMPMFESS
-615 MGNFMQTLTLTNDYA
+615 SIGNFMQSLTLANDYT
-630 SWFNNKALNT
+630 SWSTGKSIGGT
-640 SYIKLSQD
+640 YIKLWQN
-648 GSDSSITVGNSSS
+648 GTVSSITVGNSSS
-661 FSELSPTKLQTGYI
+661 NSKLMPTNLQTGYVMTNTSSRS
-675 IADSCDSENGAILS
+675 DGAIIS
-689 TNADNE
+689 NNKDNTN
-695 GWKCVRLYRNG
+695 WTCFRLYRNG
-706 YKVLYGI
+706 SQALFGI
-713 SAGHNPAIE
+713 NDGNPTIE
-722 KYTPTGTTWE
+722 RWKPNENRFNTKIE
-732 SRLELKHDCLQYY
+732 LLENNLQYIS
-745 TVANPSNPNNKV
+745 SNGYAAVIKIN
-757 RLDVTVADADN
+757 DSDN
-768 HGGIRI
+768 HGGIKI
-774 GQHTN
+774 GNSTA
-779 YLKWLRNSE
+779 YLKWLRNIE
-788 EIQVRNDADNAYS
+788 QIQVRNNADNAYVS
-801 KITASA
+801 IAA
-807 FVNGSKK
+807 GGFVNGSKK
-814 KFKENIEDVNDD
+814 KFKENIEDIDD
-826 IINNIVM
+826 TIINNIVM

-848 IERIEQEAEE
+848 VERIEKEAEDK
-858 QGIILDLDQLR
+858 GIILDPDQLR
-869 INEKAGLILEDLTD
+869 VSEKAGLMLEDLTV
-883 EAKQMLNPERTEGI
+883 EANNILHPERTEGI
-897 DIYAMISL
+897 DMYAMISL

-930 INNI
+930 INNL

>member
-6 ITGRSYVK
+6 ISGRSYVK

-41 KYEFYASQR
+41 KYEFFASQR

-69 INGRDVDSANI
+69 INGKDVDSANI

-156 KPGAGS
+156 KPGGGS
-162 INLSI
+162 IKLSI
-167 SRASSSF
+167 SRASSAF
-174 THTVIWEFSGLTGT
+174 THTVTWSFHDLTGT
-188 VGTGIGTSC
+188 VGTGIGTSATWD
-197 SFSVPLSFIEKHPS
+197 VPLSFIEKSPS
-211 SDNGIR
+211 ADSWMTFI
-217 FVCKTYNNGTEIGSS
+217 CKTYNNGTEIGSS
-232 SCAAT
+232 SCTAN

-273 HDVEWI
+273 HDVEWF

-301 WLDAIPSA
+301 WLDAIISA

-358 MNTWDIFVQN
+358 MRTWGIFVQN

-392 EIDGVTISSDTNIV
+392 EIDGVTISSDANIV
-406 RTKRLP
+406 QTKQLS
-412 TAGTVNY
+412 TAGTVTY

-430 FSLTGSIEVQA
+430 VSLTGSIDVRA
-441 LVIPKLISE
+441 LVIPKLVSE

-509 LIISDYT
+509 LIISNYK

-600 VSVKDSKTPMFESGS
+600 ASVKDSKTPMFESGS

-630 SWFNNKALNT
+630 NWYSDKPLGT
-640 SYIKLSQD
+640 SYIKLFQN
-648 GSDSSITVGNSSS
+648 GSDVSITVGNNSYTSILTHDTLHS
-661 FSELSPTKLQTGYI
+661 NYANIGTHITINGCAET
-675 IADSCDSENGAILS
+675 NGAILS
-689 TNADNE
+689 TNADNG
-695 GWKCVRLYRNG
+695 GWKCIRLYRNNFRA
-706 YKVLYGI
+706 LYGI
-713 SAGHNPAIE
+713 ANNGSPCIERHRPNEEAFNTRFEINENDINFWATDGPGFKAII
-722 KYTPTGTTWE
+722 K
-732 SRLELKHDCLQYY
+732 
-745 TVANPSNPNNKV
+745 
-757 RLDVTVADADN
+757 DN
-768 HGGIRI
+768 SGHGGIRI
-774 GQHTN
+774 GQYTN

-788 EIQVRNDADNAYS
+788 EIQVRNNADNAYS

-826 IINNIVM
+826 VINNIVM

-848 IERIEQEAEE
+848 IERLEQEAEE
-858 QGIILDLDQLR
+858 QGIILDPDQLR

-883 EAKQMLNPERTEGI
+883 EAKQMLNPERTEGV
-897 DIYAMISL
+897 DLYTMVSL

-915 KIDCLEAKLDMLSYQ
+915 KIDCLEAKLDMLVYQ
-930 INNI
+930 INNL

>member
-69 INGRDVDSANI
+69 INGKDVDSDNI
-80 GLMSYGTGSCGKTGY
+80 GLISYGTGSCGKTGY
-95 VNVPHNADGTKEM
+95 VNVSHNADGTKEM

-121 SGDTWKYGSASV
+121 SGDTWKYGAASV

-156 KPGAGS
+156 KPGGGS
-162 INLSI
+162 IKLSI
-167 SRASSSF
+167 SRASSAF
-174 THTVIWEFSGLTGT
+174 THTVTWSYHDLTGT
-188 VGTGIGTSC
+188 VGTGIGTSVTWD
-197 SFSVPLSFIEKHPS
+197 VPLSFIEKSPS
-211 SDNGIR
+211 ADTWMTFI
-217 FVCKTYNNGTEIGSS
+217 CKTYNNGTEIGSS
-232 SCAAT
+232 SCTAN

-291 TSSSYAPPTS
+291 TSSSYALPTS

-314 SVVVTTYYK
+314 SVVITTYYK

-333 NFTLNVPDYTPT
+333 NFTLNVPDYAPT

-392 EIDGVTISSDTNIV
+392 EIDGVTISSDANIV
-406 RTKRLP
+406 QTKQLS
-412 TAGTVNY
+412 TAGTVTY

-430 FSLTGSIEVQA
+430 VSLTGSIDVRA
-441 LVIPKLISE
+441 LVIPKLVSE

-516 FSMTESYDIK
+516 FSMIESYDIK

-559 GLLTMSKMDGYIEL
+559 GLLTMSKMEGYIEL
-573 GGKVY
+573 GGKLY

-583 IGKTSLKIN
+583 IGETSIKIQ
-592 SNQSTFIS
+592 SDQSTFIS
-600 VSVKDSKTPMFESGS
+600 ASVKGSKTPMFESS
-615 MGNFMQTLTLTNDYA
+615 SIGNFMQTLTLTNDYA
-630 SWFNNKALNT
+630 NWSTDKSIGG
-640 SYIKLSQD
+640 SYIKLFQN
-648 GSDSSITVGNSSS
+648 GSDVSITVGNGSSYS
-661 FSELSPTKLQTGYI
+661 ILTHDTLNSKYVNVGTHITING
-675 IADSCDSENGAILS
+675 CDETNGAILS
-689 TNADNE
+689 TNSDNQ
-695 GWKCVRLYRNG
+695 GWKCVRLFRNG
-706 YKVLYGI
+706 YKSLYGI
-713 SAGHNPAIE
+713 SAGGNPTIE
-722 KYTPTGTTWE
+722 KHEPGDANYET
-732 SRLELKHDCLQYY
+732 RLELKNDCFQYWN
-745 TVANPSNPNNKV
+745 TNGV
-757 RLDVTVADADN
+757 RFDATILDADG

-774 GQHTN
+774 GLNTN

-788 EIQVRNDADNAYS
+788 EIQVRNNADTAYS

-826 IINNIVM
+826 VINNIVM

-848 IERIEQEAEE
+848 IERLEQEAEE
-858 QGIILDLDQLR
+858 QGIILDPDQLR
-869 INEKAGLILEDLTD
+869 INEKAGLILEDLTN
-883 EAKQMLNPERTEGI
+883 EAKLLLNPERTEGI
-897 DIYAMISL
+897 DLYTMVSL

-915 KIDCLEAKLDMLSYQ
+915 KIDCLEAKLDMLVYQ
-930 INNI
+930 INNL

>member
-6 ITGRSYVK
+6 ISGRSYVK

-69 INGRDVDSANI
+69 INGSDVDSANI

-121 SGDTWKYGSASV
+121 SGDTWKYGAASV

-237 IGHYL
+237 IGHYQ

-301 WLDAIPSA
+301 WLDVISSA

-345 LGSVTVDKIQPDS
+345 LESVTVDKIQPDS
-358 MNTWDIFVQN
+358 MSTWDIFVQN

-379 ATSYYATIKQYTI
+379 ASSYYATIKQYSI
-392 EIDGVTISSDTNIV
+392 EIDGMTISSDTNIV
-406 RTKRLP
+406 QTKRLP
-412 TAGTVNY
+412 TAGTIKY

-441 LVIPKLISE
+441 LVIPKLVSE

-492 SVATDYTEYGTF
+492 SVATNFTEYGTF

-516 FSMTESYDIK
+516 FSMIESYDIK

-559 GLLTMSKMDGYIEL
+559 GLLTMSKIEGSIEL
-573 GGKVY
+573 GGNLY
-578 AYDDI
+578 AYEDI
-583 IGKTSLKIN
+583 IGEKSIKIQPDKN
-592 SNQSTFIS
+592 SKI
-600 VSVKDSKTPMFESGS
+600 PMFESS
-615 MGNFMQTLTLTNDYA
+615 SIGNFMQSLTLANDYT
-630 SWFNNKALNT
+630 SWSTGKSIGGT
-640 SYIKLSQD
+640 YIKLWQN
-648 GSDSSITVGNSSS
+648 GTVSSITVGNNSSNS
-661 FSELSPTKLQTGYI
+661 KLMPTNLQTGYVMTNTSSRS
-675 IADSCDSENGAILS
+675 DGAIIS
-689 TNADNE
+689 NNKDNTN
-695 GWKCVRLYRNG
+695 WTCFRLYRNG
-706 YKVLYGI
+706 SQALFGINEGNPTIERWEPNANRFDTKIEVLGRNLQFI
-713 SAGHNPAIE
+713 SSKGPAAVINI
-722 KYTPTGTTWE
+722 
-732 SRLELKHDCLQYY
+732 D
-745 TVANPSNPNNKV
+745 
-757 RLDVTVADADN
+757 DN
-768 HGGIRI
+768 SGHGGVKI
-774 GQHTN
+774 GPS

-788 EIQVRNDADNAYS
+788 EIQVRNNADNAYS

-826 IINNIVM
+826 VINNIVM

-858 QGIILDLDQLR
+858 QGIILDPDQLR

-883 EAKQMLNPERTEGI
+883 EAKQMLNPERTEGV
-897 DIYAMISL
+897 DLYTMVSL

-915 KIDCLEAKLDMLSYQ
+915 KIDCLEAKLDMLVYQ
-930 INNI
+930 INNL

>member
-6 ITGRSYVK
+6 ISGRSYVK

-69 INGRDVDSANI
+69 INGSDVDSANI
-80 GLMSYGTGSCGKTGY
+80 GFISYGTGSCGKTGY

-121 SGDTWKYGSASV
+121 SGDTWKYGAASV

-139 ASIPRASSISV
+139 ATIPRASSISV

-174 THTVIWEFSGLTGT
+174 THTVTWEFCGSTGT

-197 SFSVPLSFIEKHPS
+197 SFSVPLDFIEKMPS

-257 TNTIDVTI
+257 TNAIDVTI

-301 WLDAIPSA
+301 WLDVISSA
-309 NSGIG
+309 NFGIG

-358 MNTWDIFVQN
+358 MSTWDIFVQN

-379 ATSYYATIKQYTI
+379 TSSYYATIKLYSI
-392 EIDGVTISSDTNIV
+392 EIDGMTISSDTNIV

-412 TAGTVNY
+412 TAGTIKY
-419 TAKIYDSRNRS
+419 TAKIYDSRNRYV
-430 FSLTGSIEVQA
+430 SLTGSIEVQA
-441 LVIPKLISE
+441 LVIPKLVSE

-492 SVATDYTEYGTF
+492 SVATNFTEYGTF

-516 FSMTESYDIK
+516 FSMIESYDIK

-559 GLLTMSKMDGYIEL
+559 GLLTMSKIEGSIEL
-573 GGKVY
+573 GGKLY
-578 AYDDI
+578 AYEDM
-583 IGKTSLKIN
+583 IGEKSIKIQPDKN
-592 SNQSTFIS
+592 SKI
-600 VSVKDSKTPMFESGS
+600 PMFESS
-615 MGNFMQTLTLTNDYA
+615 SIGNFMQSLILANDYT
-630 SWFNNKALNT
+630 SWSTGKSIGGT
-640 SYIKLSQD
+640 YIKLWQN
-648 GSDSSITVGNSSS
+648 GTVSSITVGNNSSNS
-661 FSELSPTKLQTGYI
+661 KLMPTNLQTGYVI
-675 IADSCDSENGAILS
+675 TNTSSRSDGAIIS
-689 TNADNE
+689 NNEDNTN
-695 GWKCVRLYRNG
+695 WTCFRLYRNQSQALFGINGGNPTIERWKPNENRFNTKIELLENDFQYISSNG
-706 YKVLYGI
+706 YAAVIKVND
-713 SAGHNPAIE
+713 S
-722 KYTPTGTTWE
+722 
-732 SRLELKHDCLQYY
+732 
-745 TVANPSNPNNKV
+745 
-757 RLDVTVADADN
+757 DN
-768 HGGIRI
+768 HGGIKI
-774 GQHTN
+774 GNSTA
-779 YLKWLRNSE
+779 YLKWLRNIE
-788 EIQVRNDADNAYS
+788 QIQVRNNADNAYVS
-801 KITASA
+801 IAA
-807 FVNGSKK
+807 GGFVNGSKK
-814 KFKENIEDVNDD
+814 KFKENIEDIDD
-826 IINNIVM
+826 AIINNIVM

-848 IERIEQEAEE
+848 VERIEKEAEDK
-858 QGIILDLDQLR
+858 GIILDPDQLR
-869 INEKAGLILEDLTD
+869 VSEKAGLMLEDLTV
-883 EAKQMLNPERTEGI
+883 EANNILHPERTEGI
-897 DIYAMISL
+897 DMYAMISL

-930 INNI
+930 INNL

>member
-6 ITGRSYVK
+6 ISGRSYVK

-20 ADMSFSVWEES
+20 ADLSFSVYEES
-31 TSVENNTSRI
+31 TSTENNTSRV
-41 KYEFYASQR
+41 KYEFYACQR

-69 INGRDVDSANI
+69 INGSDVDSANI
-80 GLMSYGTGSCGKTGY
+80 GLINYGTGECYKQGY
-95 VNVPHNADGTKEM
+95 VTVPHNSDGTKEM
-108 SFSIRMDEVTGNY
+108 SFSIRMDEVAGNF
-121 SGDTWKYGSASV
+121 SGDTWKYGATSV

-156 KPGAGS
+156 KPGGGS
-162 INLSI
+162 IKLSI
-167 SRASSSF
+167 SRASSAF
-174 THTVIWEFSGLTGT
+174 THTVTWSYHDLTGT
-188 VGTGIGTSC
+188 VGTGIGTSATWD
-197 SFSVPLSFIEKHPS
+197 VPLSFIEKSPS
-211 SDNGIR
+211 ADTWMT
-217 FVCKTYNNGTEIGSS
+217 FVCKTYSNGTEIGSS
-232 SCAAT
+232 SCTAN
-237 IGHYL
+237 IGHYQ

-257 TNTIDVTI
+257 TNTINVTI

-273 HDVEWI
+273 HNVEWI

-301 WLDAIPSA
+301 WLDAISSA

-358 MNTWDIFVQN
+358 MNTWNIFVQN

-379 ATSYYATIKQYTI
+379 KTSYYATIKQYSI

-406 RTKRLP
+406 QTKRLP
-412 TAGTVNY
+412 TAGTVKY
-419 TAKIYDSRNRS
+419 TAKIYDSRNRYV
-430 FSLTGSIEVQA
+430 SLTGSIEVQA
-441 LVIPKLISE
+441 LVIPKLVSE

-492 SVATDYTEYGTF
+492 SVATNFTEYGTF

-516 FSMTESYDIK
+516 FSMIESYDIK

-559 GLLTMSKMDGYIEL
+559 GLLTMSKIDGSIEL
-573 GGKVY
+573 GGKLY
-578 AYDDI
+578 AYKDI
-583 IGKTSLKIN
+583 IGETSIKIQPDKN
-592 SNQSTFIS
+592 SKI
-600 VSVKDSKTPMFESGS
+600 PMFESS
-615 MGNFMQTLTLTNDYA
+615 SIGNFMQSLTLANDYT
-630 SWFNNKALNT
+630 SWSTDKSIGGT
-640 SYIKLSQD
+640 YIKLWQN
-648 GSDSSITVGNSSS
+648 GTVSSITVGNNSSNS
-661 FSELSPTKLQTGYI
+661 KLMPTNLQTGYVTTI
-675 IADSCDSENGAILS
+675 SSSRSDGAIIS
-689 TNADNE
+689 NNKDNKN
-695 GWKCVRLYRNG
+695 WTCFRLYRNG
-706 YKVLYGI
+706 SQALFGI
-713 SAGHNPAIE
+713 NEGNPTVEKWKPNANRFDTKIE
-722 KYTPTGTTWE
+722 L
-732 SRLELKHDCLQYY
+732 LENNLQYIS
-745 TVANPSNPNNKV
+745 SNGYSAI
-757 RLDVTVADADN
+757 VTINDSSGN
-768 HGGIRI
+768 GGIKI
-774 GQHTN
+774 GNSTV
-779 YLKWLRNSE
+779 YLKWLRRSE
-788 EIQVRNDADNAYS
+788 QLQVRNNADNGYAQ
-801 KITASA
+801 IVASS
-807 FVNGSKK
+807 FNNGSKK

-858 QGIILDLDQLR
+858 QGIILDPDQLR
-869 INEKAGLILEDLTD
+869 ISEKAGLILEDLTD
-883 EAKQMLNPERTEGI
+883 EAKQILNPERTEGI
-897 DIYAMISL
+897 DLYTMVSL

-930 INNI
+930 INNL